1 MAGKGKGYEL
11 KVQIGGEVESSFGK
25 AFSKAEREL
34 ATLYKFSR
42 RTNQGFLDGVDRLD
56 SFANKTFAVMAKG
69 AAAASAGLAGVLTA
83 STMAGSSF
91 EAQMSTV
98 QAISQASS
106 GEMKQLKEVAAEMG
120 RTTKF
125 SATEAGQ
132 GLEYM
137 AMAGWN
143 TQEMI
148 SGLPGVM
155 HLAAAS
161 GEELGTVSDIVTDAM
176 TAFGLQADDVGMFAD
191 VLAQA
196 SSKSNTNVAMMGE
209 TFRYVAPVAGSFGYT
224 VQDTAVAIGLMANS
238 GIKASNSGTALRKI
252 LTGLGEKTELTG
264 RAFGKLTVR
273 VANTDG
279 SMRPLKDTLEDLRA
293 GFAQMT
299 ESERSANAE
308 SIAGK
313 TGMAGL
319 LAIVNASQKDFD
331 ELTHAIDNSAGAA
344 KEMSEVRL
352 DNLAGDITI
361 LKSGLEGAGIE
372 IYGGFS
378 GLLREGVQDATA
390 WLSSFTENLKEDI
403 PTIRREAKNFAK
415 AAESLFGP
423 LLDAGKWLLQHPGVI
438 EGSIKGTAAA
448 MLTFKAAK
456 GATAAVKLLGTLS
469 GMMSAWPVAAAGLI
483 IGGIVGISSAMERTA
498 KKKAVKNLAEH
509 FGNLTLSM
517 EELNEAARHIVGD
530 RLFDNIEAMES
541 SAGRADEFF
550 QSMKDSLKSIQ
561 KTEWKLSMGMEL
573 DASDAES
580 YASAVDS
587 YVTNAQDYITEKGY
601 ELNLAVEL
609 VLGDSGKEFAEDSSA
624 FYQSLLA
631 QLNPLKQDIS
641 KALEDITENGLTL
654 DKQKIVDG
662 YLAEMADITGM
673 ITDAQNAAKL
683 QMIEGQFAGAA
694 LTSESFQNFQAA
706 IAEHTEQANAAIDD
720 ATEKAL
726 ESLNV
731 QRIAWERGE
740 TDSNGE
746 RIGLSPEEFEVKKKQ
761 LFQGG
766 YEKKAQQ
773 TLDGYQVMK
782 DAIMATYG
790 EEIQPAIEAVNKK
803 ISDALAE
810 APQDAGV
817 EELITYLDQAYMGAS
832 DALESFDLSD
842 EAKGA
847 VNMLLQ
853 GMKPTTEQ
861 LQGLE
866 EQIKASGGDIA
877 VETMKGITAAFSD
890 QAALTAIT
898 GTTEDMWTVI
908 GTQVARSAQFSDM
921 AQIVADSSG
930 PQFPEGLQRG
940 IDSQKIKTEQTI
952 GQYYRQVG
960 NEIKRQFLHPFT
972 VDIKLEPVISD
983 GDIRR
988 NVGAPYRDP
997 AGKKPAH
1004 YASGGLIEKPTLSY
1018 FAEESPEMAIPIDG
1032 SRNATE
1038 LWKETGRLLGLY
1050 QENNYGV
1057 YSKAL
1062 SEAPA
1067 TSSSFQGQ
1075 TAAFPAY
1082 SPVYNLY
1089 GSADREEVEEAEQA
1103 SFERFKEW
1111 FLRFEESRRR
1121 MSF

>member
-106 GEMKQLKEVAAEMG
+106 GDMKQLKEVAAEMG

-137 AMAGWN
+137 AMAGWK
-143 TQEMI
+143 TQEMV
-148 SGLPGVM
+148 SGLPGIM
-155 HLAAAS
+155 YLAAAS

-176 TAFGLQADDVGMFAD
+176 TAFGLQADQSARFAD

-196 SSKSNTNVAMMGE
+196 SSSSNTNVAMMGA
-209 TFRYVAPVAGSFGYT
+209 TFQYVAPVAGSFGYT
-224 VQDTAVAIGLMANS
+224 IEDVATATGLMANA
-238 GIKASNSGTALRKI
+238 GIKGEKAGTAMRTMLTNLAKPTKQMRGYMNKLSLSLVDSTGKMKPFRQQLQELRQGFS
-252 LTGLGEKTELTG
+252 GLSEAE
-264 RAFGKLTVR
+264 RAEY
-273 VANTDG
+273 A
-279 SMRPLKDTLEDLRA
+279 A
-293 GFAQMT
+293 G
-299 ESERSANAE
+299 
-308 SIAGK
+308 IAGK
-313 TGMAGL
+313 EGMSGL
-319 LAIVNASQKDFD
+319 LAIVNASEADFTK
-331 ELTHAIDNSAGAA
+331 LTAAIDNSTGAA

-378 GLLREGVQDATA
+378 SLLREGVQDATA
-390 WLSSFTENLKEDI
+390 WVSSFTENLKEDI

-423 LLDAGKWLLQHPGVI
+423 LIGAGKWLLQHPGVI

-498 KKKAVKNLAEH
+498 KKKAAKNLAEH
-509 FGNLTLSM
+509 FGDLTLSM
-517 EELNEAARHIVGD
+517 EELSEAARHIVGD

-573 DASDAES
+573 DTSDAES
-580 YASAVDS
+580 YVSAVDG
-587 YVTNAQDYITEKGY
+587 YVTSAQDYIAEKGY

-609 VLGDSGKEFAEDSSA
+609 VLGDSGQGFAEDSGV

-631 QLNPLKQDIS
+631 QLDPLKQDIR

-662 YLAEMADITGM
+662 YLAEMADITSM

-694 LTSESFQNFQAA
+694 LTPETFQNLQSA
-706 IAEHTEQANAAIDD
+706 IADYTEQANQSADEAYQTIL
-720 ATEKAL
+720 T
-726 ESLNV
+726 SLNA
-731 QRIAWERGE
+731 QRIAGERGMEGGITQAEFDVKSAKAAAGYYQRKAE
-740 TDSNGE
+740 TILN
-746 RIGLSPEEFEVKKKQ
+746 
-761 LFQGG
+761 
-766 YEKKAQQ
+766 
-773 TLDGYQVMK
+773 GYQTMQ
-782 DAIMATYG
+782 DTIMATYG
-790 EEIQPAIEAVNKK
+790 SEIQPAIEAVNQK
-803 ISDALAE
+803 ISEALAE
-810 APQDAGV
+810 APQDASV
-817 EELITYLDQAYMGAS
+817 EELLTYLNQAYMGAS
-832 DALESFDLSD
+832 EALESFDLSD
-842 EAKGA
+842 EAKDA

-960 NEIKRQFLHPFT
+960 NEIKRQFLQPFT
-972 VDIKLEPVISD
+972 VDIKLDTVISD
-983 GDIRR
+983 GGIRR

-1062 SEAPA
+1062 SGASA
-1067 TSSSFQGQ
+1067 TSSGFQGQ
-1075 TAAFPAY
+1075 AAALPTY
-1082 SPVYNLY
+1082 SPVFNLY
-1089 GSADREEVEEAEQA
+1089 GSAGREEVEDAEQA

-1111 FLRFEESRRR
+1111 FLRFEESRSR

>member
-42 RTNQGFLDGVDRLD
+42 RTNQGVLDGVDRLD

-69 AAAASAGLAGVLTA
+69 AVAASAGLAGVLTA

-106 GEMKQLKEVAAEMG
+106 GDMKQLKEVAAEMG

-137 AMAGWN
+137 AMAGWK
-143 TQEMI
+143 TQEMV
-148 SGLPGVM
+148 SGLPGIM
-155 HLAAAS
+155 YLAAAS

-176 TAFGLQADDVGMFAD
+176 TAFGLQADQSAHFAD

-196 SSKSNTNVAMMGE
+196 SSSSNTNVAMMGA
-209 TFRYVAPVAGSFGYT
+209 TFQYVAPVAGSFGYT
-224 VQDTAVAIGLMANS
+224 IEDVATATGLMANA
-238 GIKASNSGTALRKI
+238 GIKGEKAGTAMRTMLTNLAKPTKQMRGYMNKLSLSLVDGTGKMKPFRQQLQELRQGFS
-252 LTGLGEKTELTG
+252 GLSEAE
-264 RAFGKLTVR
+264 RAEY
-273 VANTDG
+273 A
-279 SMRPLKDTLEDLRA
+279 A
-293 GFAQMT
+293 G
-299 ESERSANAE
+299 
-308 SIAGK
+308 IAGK
-313 TGMAGL
+313 EGMSGL
-319 LAIVNASQKDFD
+319 LAMVNASEADFTK
-331 ELTHAIDNSAGAA
+331 LTAAIDNSAGAA
-344 KEMSEVRL
+344 KKMSEVRL

-378 GLLREGVQDATA
+378 GLLREGAQDATA
-390 WLSSFTENLKEDI
+390 WVSSFTENLKEDI
-403 PTIRREAKNFAK
+403 PTIRREAKSFAK

-423 LLDAGKWLLQHPGVI
+423 LLDAGKWLLKHPGVI

-498 KKKAVKNLAEH
+498 KKKAAKNLSEH
-509 FGNLTLSM
+509 FGGLTLSM

-541 SAGRADEFF
+541 SSGRADEFF
-550 QSMKDSLKSIQ
+550 KSMKDSLKSIQ

-580 YASAVDS
+580 YVSAVDS
-587 YVTNAQDYITEKGY
+587 YVTSAQDYIAEKGY

-609 VLGDSGKEFAEDSSA
+609 VLGDSGQGFAEDSGA

-631 QLNPLKQDIS
+631 QLDPLKQDIR

-654 DKQKIVDG
+654 DKQRIVDG
-662 YLAEMADITGM
+662 YLAEMADITSM

-694 LTSESFQNFQAA
+694 LTPETFQNLQSA
-706 IAEHTEQANAAIDD
+706 IADYTEQANTAIDD
-720 ATEKAL
+720 ATKKAL
-726 ESLNV
+726 ASLNT

-740 TDSNGE
+740 TDLNGE

-773 TLDGYQVMK
+773 TLDGYQAIN
-782 DAIMATYG
+782 DTIMATYG
-790 EEIQPAIEAVNKK
+790 SEIQPAMDAINESLNASLNQIFENPNISNPEDYVKALDFAIENALNSVEL
-803 ISDALAE
+803 SPDAKNAI
-810 APQDAGV
+810 G
-817 EELITYLDQAYMGAS
+817 
-832 DALESFDLSD
+832 
-842 EAKGA
+842 
-847 VNMLLQ
+847 MLLE
-853 GMKPTTEQ
+853 GMAPTEEQ
-861 LQGLE
+861 LRG
-866 EQIKASGGDIA
+866 
-877 VETMKGITAAFSD
+877 
-890 QAALTAIT
+890 LTAQIERA
-898 GTTEDMWTVI
+898 GGEVPEAIQKAMADI
-908 GTQVARSAQFSDM
+908 GT
-921 AQIVADSSG
+921 
-930 PQFPEGLQRG
+930 
-940 IDSQKIKTEQTI
+940 I
-952 GQYYRQVG
+952 G
-960 NEIKRQFLHPFT
+960 
-972 VDIKLEPVISD
+972 
-983 GDIRR
+983 
-988 NVGAPYRDP
+988 AA
-997 AGKKPAH
+997 AGKKEDLWTIIGKQVVNSPERALLLETVQQQSGQIPQEAIKAVESMYPEAEAAARGFLESMRVQFAEGLDVTVPVNVQTLTKSDQGQTALSQFKKGVLPAH
-1004 YASGGLIEKPTLSY
+1004 AEGGIFDTPHIAE
-1018 FAEESPEMAIPIDG
+1018 FAEEGPEAAIPLDG

-1062 SEAPA
+1062 SGAPA
-1067 TSSSFQGQ
+1067 VSSSFQGQ
-1075 TAAFPAY
+1075 TAVLPTY
-1082 SPVYNLY
+1082 SPVFNLY
-1089 GSADREEVEEAEQA
+1089 GSAGREEVEEAEQA

-1111 FLRFEESRRR
+1111 FLRFEESRSR

>member
-83 STMAGSSF
+83 STMAGSGF

-125 SATEAGQ
+125 SATEAGK

-137 AMAGWN
+137 AMAGWK
-143 TQEMI
+143 TQEMV

-155 HLAAAS
+155 YLAAAS

-176 TAFGLQADDVGMFAD
+176 TAFGLQADQSARFAD

-196 SSKSNTNVAMMGE
+196 SSSSNTNVAMMGA
-209 TFRYVAPVAGSFGYT
+209 TFQYVAPVAGSFGYT
-224 VQDTAVAIGLMANS
+224 IEDVATATGLMANA
-238 GIKASNSGTALRKI
+238 GIKGEKAGTAMRTMLTNLAKPTKQMRGYMNKLSLSLVDGTGKMKPFRQQLQELRQGFS
-252 LTGLGEKTELTG
+252 GLSEAE
-264 RAFGKLTVR
+264 RAEY
-273 VANTDG
+273 A
-279 SMRPLKDTLEDLRA
+279 A
-293 GFAQMT
+293 G
-299 ESERSANAE
+299 
-308 SIAGK
+308 IAGK
-313 TGMAGL
+313 EGMSGL
-319 LAIVNASQKDFD
+319 LAMVNASEADFTK
-331 ELTHAIDNSAGAA
+331 LTAAIDNSAGAA
-344 KEMSEVRL
+344 KKMSEVRL

-403 PTIRREAKNFAK
+403 PTIRREAKSFAK

-423 LLDAGKWLLQHPGVI
+423 LLDAGKWLLKHPGVI

-498 KKKAVKNLAEH
+498 KKKAAKNLSEH
-509 FGNLTLSM
+509 FGGLTLSM

-541 SAGRADEFF
+541 SSGRADEFF
-550 QSMKDSLKSIQ
+550 KSMKDSLKSIQ

-580 YASAVDS
+580 YVSAVDS
-587 YVTNAQDYITEKGY
+587 YITSAQDYVTEKGY

-609 VLGDSGKEFAEDSSA
+609 VLGDSGQGFAEDSGA

-631 QLNPLKQDIS
+631 QLDPLKQDIS

-654 DKQKIVDG
+654 DKQNIVDG
-662 YLAEMADITGM
+662 YLAEMADITSM

-694 LTSESFQNFQAA
+694 LTPETFQNLQSA
-706 IAEHTEQANAAIDD
+706 IADYTEQANQSADEAYQTIL
-720 ATEKAL
+720 T
-726 ESLNV
+726 SLNA
-731 QRIAWERGE
+731 QRIAGERGKE
-740 TDSNGE
+740 GGITQT
-746 RIGLSPEEFEVKKKQ
+746 EFEDKSAEAAA
-761 LFQGG
+761 G
-766 YEKKAQQ
+766 YYRRKAE
-773 TLDGYQVMK
+773 TILNGYQTMQDTV
-782 DAIMATYG
+782 MATYG
-790 EEIQPAIEAVNKK
+790 SEIQPAMDAINESLNDSLNQIFENPNISNPEDYVKALDFAIENALNSVELSPDAKNAIGMLLEGMAPTEEQLRDLTSQIERAGGEVPEAIQKAMSDIGTVGAAAGEKEDLWTIIGNQVANSPERALLLETVQQQSGQIPQEAIKAVE
-803 ISDALAE
+803 SMYPEAE
-810 APQDAGV
+810 AAARGF
-817 EELITYLDQAYMGAS
+817 
-832 DALESFDLSD
+832 LESMRVQFAEGLDVTVPVNVQTITKSNQGQTALSQFK
-842 EAKGA
+842 KGA
-847 VNMLLQ
+847 L
-853 GMKPTTEQ
+853 
-861 LQGLE
+861 
-866 EQIKASGGDIA
+866 
-877 VETMKGITAAFSD
+877 
-890 QAALTAIT
+890 
-898 GTTEDMWTVI
+898 
-908 GTQVARSAQFSDM
+908 
-921 AQIVADSSG
+921 
-930 PQFPEGLQRG
+930 
-940 IDSQKIKTEQTI
+940 
-952 GQYYRQVG
+952 
-960 NEIKRQFLHPFT
+960 
-972 VDIKLEPVISD
+972 
-983 GDIRR
+983 
-988 NVGAPYRDP
+988 
-997 AGKKPAH
+997 PAH
-1004 YASGGLIEKPTLSY
+1004 AEGGIFDTPHIAE
-1018 FAEESPEMAIPIDG
+1018 FAEEGPEAAIPLDG
-1032 SRNATE
+1032 SRNAAE

-1062 SEAPA
+1062 SGAPA
-1067 TSSSFQGQ
+1067 VSSSFQGQ
-1075 TAAFPAY
+1075 TAVLPTY
-1082 SPVYNLY
+1082 SPVFNLY
-1089 GSADREEVEEAEQA
+1089 GSAGREEVEEAEQA

-1111 FLRFEESRRR
+1111 FLRFEESRSR

>member
-106 GEMKQLKEVAAEMG
+106 GDMKQLKEVAAEMG

-137 AMAGWN
+137 AMAGWK
-143 TQEMI
+143 TQEMV
-148 SGLPGVM
+148 SGLPGIM
-155 HLAAAS
+155 YLAAAS

-176 TAFGLQADDVGMFAD
+176 TAFGLQADQSAHFAD

-196 SSKSNTNVAMMGE
+196 SSSSNTNVAMMGA
-209 TFRYVAPVAGSFGYT
+209 TFQYVAPVAGSFGYT
-224 VQDTAVAIGLMANS
+224 IEDVATATGLMANA
-238 GIKASNSGTALRKI
+238 GIKGEKAGTAMRTMLTNLAKPTTQMRGYMNKLSLSLVDGTGKMKPFRQQLQELRQGFS
-252 LTGLGEKTELTG
+252 GLSEAE
-264 RAFGKLTVR
+264 RAEY
-273 VANTDG
+273 A
-279 SMRPLKDTLEDLRA
+279 A
-293 GFAQMT
+293 G
-299 ESERSANAE
+299 
-308 SIAGK
+308 IAGK
-313 TGMAGL
+313 EGMSGL
-319 LAIVNASQKDFD
+319 LAMVNASEADFTK
-331 ELTHAIDNSAGAA
+331 LTAAIDNSAGAA

-352 DNLAGDITI
+352 DNLEGDVTI

-378 GLLREGVQDATA
+378 SLLREGVQDATA
-390 WLSSFTENLKEDI
+390 WVSSFTENLKEDI

-415 AAESLFGP
+415 VAESLFGP
-423 LLDAGKWLLQHPGVI
+423 LIGAGKWLLQHPGVI

-498 KKKAVKNLAEH
+498 KKKAAKNLAEH
-509 FGNLTLSM
+509 FGGLTLSM
-517 EELNEAARHIVGD
+517 EELNEAARHLVGD

-580 YASAVDS
+580 YVNAVDS
-587 YVTNAQDYITEKGY
+587 YVTSAQDYIAEKGY

-609 VLGDSGKEFAEDSSA
+609 VLGDSGQGFAEDSGA

-631 QLNPLKQDIS
+631 QLDPLKQDIR

-662 YLAEMADITGM
+662 YLAEMADITSM

-694 LTSESFQNFQAA
+694 LTPETFQNLQSA
-706 IAEHTEQANAAIDD
+706 IADYTEQANQSADEAYQTIL
-720 ATEKAL
+720 T
-726 ESLNV
+726 SLNA
-731 QRIAWERGE
+731 QRIAGERGMEGGITQAEFDVKSAKAAAGYYQRKAE
-740 TDSNGE
+740 TILN
-746 RIGLSPEEFEVKKKQ
+746 
-761 LFQGG
+761 
-766 YEKKAQQ
+766 
-773 TLDGYQVMK
+773 GYQTMQ
-782 DAIMATYG
+782 DTIMATYG
-790 EEIQPAIEAVNKK
+790 SEIQPAIEAVNQK
-803 ISDALAE
+803 ISEALAE
-810 APQDAGV
+810 APQDASV
-817 EELITYLDQAYMGAS
+817 EELLTYLNQAYMGAS
-832 DALESFDLSD
+832 EALESFDLSD
-842 EAKGA
+842 EAKDA

-960 NEIKRQFLHPFT
+960 NEIKRQFLQPFT
-972 VDIKLEPVISD
+972 VDIKLDTVISD
-983 GDIRR
+983 GGIRR

-1062 SEAPA
+1062 SGASA
-1067 TSSSFQGQ
+1067 TSSGFQGQ
-1075 TAAFPAY
+1075 AAALPTY
-1082 SPVYNLY
+1082 SPVFNLY
-1089 GSADREEVEEAEQA
+1089 GSAGREEVEDAEQA

-1111 FLRFEESRRR
+1111 FLRFEESRSR

>member
-98 QAISQASS
+98 QTISQASS
-106 GEMKQLKEVAAEMG
+106 GDMKQLKEVAAEMG

-137 AMAGWN
+137 AMAGWK
-143 TQEMI
+143 TQEMV
-148 SGLPGVM
+148 SGLPGIM
-155 HLAAAS
+155 YLAAAS

-176 TAFGLQADDVGMFAD
+176 TAFGLQADQSAHFAD

-196 SSKSNTNVAMMGE
+196 SSSSNTNVAMMGA
-209 TFRYVAPVAGSFGYT
+209 TFQYVAPVAGSFGYT
-224 VQDTAVAIGLMANS
+224 IEDVATATGLMANA
-238 GIKASNSGTALRKI
+238 GIKGEKAGTAMRTMLTNLAKPTKQMRGYMNKLSLSLVDGTGKMKPFRQQLQELRQGFS
-252 LTGLGEKTELTG
+252 GLSEAE
-264 RAFGKLTVR
+264 RAEY
-273 VANTDG
+273 A
-279 SMRPLKDTLEDLRA
+279 A
-293 GFAQMT
+293 G
-299 ESERSANAE
+299 
-308 SIAGK
+308 IAGK
-313 TGMAGL
+313 EGMSGL
-319 LAIVNASQKDFD
+319 LAMVNASEADFTK
-331 ELTHAIDNSAGAA
+331 LTAAIDNSAGAA
-344 KEMSEVRL
+344 KKMSEVRL

-378 GLLREGVQDATA
+378 GLLREGAQDATA

-403 PTIRREAKNFAK
+403 PTIRREAKSFAK

-423 LLDAGKWLLQHPGVI
+423 LLDAGKWLLKHPGVI

-483 IGGIVGISSAMERTA
+483 IGGIVGISSVMERTA
-498 KKKAVKNLAEH
+498 KKKAAKNLSEH
-509 FGNLTLSM
+509 FGGLTLSM
-517 EELNEAARHIVGD
+517 EELNEAARHLVGD

-573 DASDAES
+573 DTSDAES

-587 YVTNAQDYITEKGY
+587 YVTSAQDYIAEKGY

-609 VLGDSGKEFAEDSSA
+609 VLGDSGQGFAEDSSA

-631 QLNPLKQDIS
+631 QMNPLKQDIS

-654 DKQKIVDG
+654 DKQKIVDD
-662 YLAEMADITGM
+662 YLAEMADITSM

-694 LTSESFQNFQAA
+694 LTPETFQNLQSA
-706 IAEHTEQANAAIDD
+706 IADYTEQANQSADEAYQTIL
-720 ATEKAL
+720 T
-726 ESLNV
+726 SLNA
-731 QRIAWERGE
+731 QRIAGERGTEGGITQAEFDEKSAEAAAGYYRRKAE
-740 TDSNGE
+740 TILN
-746 RIGLSPEEFEVKKKQ
+746 
-761 LFQGG
+761 
-766 YEKKAQQ
+766 
-773 TLDGYQVMK
+773 GYQTMQ
-782 DAIMATYG
+782 DTIMATYG
-790 EEIQPAIEAVNKK
+790 SEIQPAMDAINQK

-810 APQDAGV
+810 APQDASV
-817 EELITYLDQAYMGAS
+817 EELLTYLNQAYMGAS
-832 DALESFDLSD
+832 EALESFDLSD
-842 EAKGA
+842 GAKDA

-930 PQFPEGLQRG
+930 PQFPEGLQSG

-960 NEIKRQFLHPFT
+960 NEIKRQFLQPFT
-972 VDIKLEPVISD
+972 VDIKLDPVISD
-983 GDIRR
+983 GGIRR

-1062 SEAPA
+1062 SGASA
-1067 TSSSFQGQ
+1067 TSSGFQGQ
-1075 TAAFPAY
+1075 AAALPTY
-1082 SPVYNLY
+1082 SPVFNLY
-1089 GSADREEVEEAEQA
+1089 GSAGREEVEDAEQA

-1111 FLRFEESRRR
+1111 FLRFEESRSR

>member
-42 RTNQGFLDGVDRLD
+42 RTNQGFLEGVDRLD

-69 AAAASAGLAGVLTA
+69 AAAASAGLAGLLTA

-98 QAISQASS
+98 QAISQASFND
-106 GEMKQLKEVAAEMG
+106 MKQLKEVAAEMG

-137 AMAGWN
+137 AMAGWK
-143 TQEMI
+143 TQEMV
-148 SGLPGVM
+148 SGLPGIM
-155 HLAAAS
+155 YLAAAS

-176 TAFGLQADDVGMFAD
+176 TAFGLQADQSARFAD

-196 SSKSNTNVAMMGE
+196 SSSSNTNVAMMGA
-209 TFRYVAPVAGSFGYT
+209 TFQYVAPVAGSFGYT
-224 VQDTAVAIGLMANS
+224 IEDVATATGLMANA
-238 GIKASNSGTALRKI
+238 GIKGEKAGTAMRTMLTNLAKPTKQMRGYMNKLSLSLVDSTGKMKPFRQQLQELRQGFS
-252 LTGLGEKTELTG
+252 GLSEAE
-264 RAFGKLTVR
+264 RAEYAAGIAGKEGMSGLLAMVNASEADFTKLTV
-273 VANTDG
+273 
-279 SMRPLKDTLEDLRA
+279 
-293 GFAQMT
+293 
-299 ESERSANAE
+299 
-308 SIAGK
+308 
-313 TGMAGL
+313 
-319 LAIVNASQKDFD
+319 
-331 ELTHAIDNSAGAA
+331 AIDNSTGAA
-344 KEMSEVRL
+344 KKMSEVRL
-352 DNLAGDITI
+352 DNLGGDVTI
-361 LKSGLEGAGIE
+361 FKSGLEGAGIE

-378 GLLREGVQDATA
+378 DLLREGVQDATA
-390 WLSSFTENLKEDI
+390 WVGSFTENLKEDI

-415 AAESLFGP
+415 ATESLFGP
-423 LLDAGKWLLQHPGVI
+423 LLDAGEWLLQHPGVI
-438 EGSIKGTAAA
+438 EGSIKGIAAA

-498 KKKAVKNLAEH
+498 KKKAAKNLSEH
-509 FGNLTLSM
+509 FGDLTLSM

-541 SAGRADEFF
+541 SSGRADEFF
-550 QSMKDSLKSIQ
+550 KSMKDSLKSIQ

-573 DASDAES
+573 DTSDAES

-587 YVTNAQDYITEKGY
+587 YVTSAQDYIAEKGY

-609 VLGDSGKEFAEDSSA
+609 VLGDSGQGFAEDSSA

-631 QLNPLKQDIS
+631 QMNPLKQDIS

-654 DKQKIVDG
+654 DKQKIVDD
-662 YLAEMADITGM
+662 YLAEMADITSM

-694 LTSESFQNFQAA
+694 LTPETFQNLQSA
-706 IAEHTEQANAAIDD
+706 IADYTEQANQSADEAYQTIL
-720 ATEKAL
+720 T
-726 ESLNV
+726 SLNA
-731 QRIAWERGE
+731 QRIAGERGTEGGITQAEFDEKSAEAAAGYYRRKAE
-740 TDSNGE
+740 TILN
-746 RIGLSPEEFEVKKKQ
+746 
-761 LFQGG
+761 
-766 YEKKAQQ
+766 
-773 TLDGYQVMK
+773 GYQTMQ
-782 DAIMATYG
+782 DTIMATYG
-790 EEIQPAIEAVNKK
+790 SEIQPAMDAINQK

-810 APQDAGV
+810 APQDASV
-817 EELITYLDQAYMGAS
+817 EELLTYLNQAYAGAS
-832 DALESFDLSD
+832 EALESFDLSD
-842 EAKGA
+842 GAKDA

-930 PQFPEGLQRG
+930 PQFPEGLQSG

-960 NEIKRQFLHPFT
+960 NEIKRQFLQPFT
-972 VDIKLEPVISD
+972 VDIKLDSVISD
-983 GDIRR
+983 GGIRR

-1057 YSKAL
+1057 YSKAF
-1062 SEAPA
+1062 SGAPA
-1067 TSSSFQGQ
+1067 TSSGFQGQ
-1075 TAAFPAY
+1075 TAALPTY
-1082 SPVYNLY
+1082 SPVFNLY
-1089 GSADREEVEEAEQA
+1089 GSAGREEVEDAEQA

-1111 FLRFEESRRR
+1111 FLRFEESRSR

>member
-106 GEMKQLKEVAAEMG
+106 GDMKQLKEVAAEMG

-137 AMAGWN
+137 AMAGWK
-143 TQEMI
+143 TQEMV
-148 SGLPGVM
+148 SGLPGIM
-155 HLAAAS
+155 YLAAAS

-176 TAFGLQADDVGMFAD
+176 TAFGLQADQSAHFAD

-196 SSKSNTNVAMMGE
+196 SSSSNTNVAMMGA
-209 TFRYVAPVAGSFGYT
+209 TFQYVAPVAGSFGYT
-224 VQDTAVAIGLMANS
+224 IEDVATATGLMANA
-238 GIKASNSGTALRKI
+238 GIKGEKAGTAMRTMLTNLAKPTKQMRGYMNKLSLSLVDSTGKMKPFRQQLQELRQGFS
-252 LTGLGEKTELTG
+252 GLSEAE
-264 RAFGKLTVR
+264 RAEY
-273 VANTDG
+273 A
-279 SMRPLKDTLEDLRA
+279 A
-293 GFAQMT
+293 G
-299 ESERSANAE
+299 
-308 SIAGK
+308 IAGK
-313 TGMAGL
+313 EGMSGL
-319 LAIVNASQKDFD
+319 LAMVNASEADFTK
-331 ELTHAIDNSAGAA
+331 LTAAIDNSAGAA

-352 DNLAGDITI
+352 DNLEGDVTI
-361 LKSGLEGAGIE
+361 LKSGLEGVGIE

-378 GLLREGVQDATA
+378 SLLREGVQDATA

-415 AAESLFGP
+415 VAESLFGP
-423 LLDAGKWLLQHPGVI
+423 FLDAGKWLLKHPGVI

-498 KKKAVKNLAEH
+498 KKKAAKNLAEH
-509 FGNLTLSM
+509 FGDLTLSM
-517 EELNEAARHIVGD
+517 EELNEAARHLVGD

-541 SAGRADEFF
+541 SAGRADNFL

-561 KTEWKLSMGMEL
+561 KMEWKLSMGMEL
-573 DASDAES
+573 DTSDAES

-587 YVTNAQDYITEKGY
+587 YVTSAQDYIAEKGY

-609 VLGDSGKEFAEDSSA
+609 VLGDSGQGFAEDSSA

-631 QLNPLKQDIS
+631 QMNPLKQDIS

-654 DKQKIVDG
+654 DKQKIVDD
-662 YLAEMADITGM
+662 YLAEMADITSM

-694 LTSESFQNFQAA
+694 LTPETFQNLQSA
-706 IAEHTEQANAAIDD
+706 IADYTEQANQSADEAYQTIL
-720 ATEKAL
+720 T
-726 ESLNV
+726 SLNA
-731 QRIAWERGE
+731 QRIAGERGTEGGITQAEFDEKSAEAAAGYYRRKAE
-740 TDSNGE
+740 TILN
-746 RIGLSPEEFEVKKKQ
+746 
-761 LFQGG
+761 
-766 YEKKAQQ
+766 
-773 TLDGYQVMK
+773 GYQTMQ
-782 DAIMATYG
+782 DTIMATYG
-790 EEIQPAIEAVNKK
+790 SEIQPAMDAINQK

-810 APQDAGV
+810 APQDASV
-817 EELITYLDQAYMGAS
+817 EELLTYLNQAYAGAS
-832 DALESFDLSD
+832 EALESFDLSD
-842 EAKGA
+842 GAKDA

-930 PQFPEGLQRG
+930 PQFPEGLQSG

-960 NEIKRQFLHPFT
+960 NEIKRQFLQPFT
-972 VDIKLEPVISD
+972 VDIKLDSVISD
-983 GDIRR
+983 GGIRR

-1057 YSKAL
+1057 YSKAF
-1062 SEAPA
+1062 SGAPA
-1067 TSSSFQGQ
+1067 TSSGFQGQ
-1075 TAAFPAY
+1075 TAALPTY
-1082 SPVYNLY
+1082 SPVFNLY
-1089 GSADREEVEEAEQA
+1089 GSAGREEVEDAEQA

-1111 FLRFEESRRR
+1111 FLRFEESRSR

>member
-98 QAISQASS
+98 QAVSQASS
-106 GEMKQLKEVAAEMG
+106 GDMKQLKEVAAEMG

-137 AMAGWN
+137 AMAGWK
-143 TQEMI
+143 TQEMV
-148 SGLPGVM
+148 SGLPGIM
-155 HLAAAS
+155 YLAAAS

-176 TAFGLQADDVGMFAD
+176 TAFGLQADQSARFAD

-196 SSKSNTNVAMMGE
+196 SSSSNTNVAMMGA
-209 TFRYVAPVAGSFGYT
+209 TFQYVAPVAGSFGYT
-224 VQDTAVAIGLMANS
+224 IEDVATATGLMANA
-238 GIKASNSGTALRKI
+238 GIKGEKAGTAMRTMLTNLAKPTKQMRGYMNKLSLSLVDSTGKMKPFRQQLQELRQGFS
-252 LTGLGEKTELTG
+252 GLSEAE
-264 RAFGKLTVR
+264 RAEY
-273 VANTDG
+273 A
-279 SMRPLKDTLEDLRA
+279 A
-293 GFAQMT
+293 G
-299 ESERSANAE
+299 
-308 SIAGK
+308 IAGK
-313 TGMAGL
+313 EGMSGL
-319 LAIVNASQKDFD
+319 LAMVNASEADFTK
-331 ELTHAIDNSAGAA
+331 LTAAIDNSAGAA

-352 DNLAGDITI
+352 DNLEGDVTI

-378 GLLREGVQDATA
+378 SLLREGVQDATA
-390 WLSSFTENLKEDI
+390 WVSSFTENLKEDI

-415 AAESLFGP
+415 VAESLFGP
-423 LLDAGKWLLQHPGVI
+423 LIGAGKWLLQHPGVI

-498 KKKAVKNLAEH
+498 KKKAAKNLAEH
-509 FGNLTLSM
+509 FGDLTLSM
-517 EELNEAARHIVGD
+517 EELNEAARHLVGD

-573 DASDAES
+573 DTSDAES

-587 YVTNAQDYITEKGY
+587 YVTSAQDYIAEKGY

-609 VLGDSGKEFAEDSSA
+609 VLGDSGQGFAEDSGA

-631 QLNPLKQDIS
+631 QLDPLKQDIS

-662 YLAEMADITGM
+662 YLAEMADITSM

-694 LTSESFQNFQAA
+694 LTPETFQNLQAS
-706 IAEHTEQANAAIDD
+706 IADYTEQANQSADEAYQTIL
-720 ATEKAL
+720 T
-726 ESLNV
+726 SLNA
-731 QRIAWERGE
+731 QRIAGERGKE
-740 TDSNGE
+740 GGISQA
-746 RIGLSPEEFEVKKKQ
+746 EFEDKSAEAAA
-761 LFQGG
+761 G
-766 YEKKAQQ
+766 YYRRKAE
-773 TLDGYQVMK
+773 TILNGYQTMQ
-782 DAIMATYG
+782 DTIMATYG
-790 EEIQPAIEAVNKK
+790 SEIQPAMDAINQK

-810 APQDAGV
+810 APQDASV
-817 EELITYLDQAYMGAS
+817 EELLTYLNQAYMGAS
-832 DALESFDLSD
+832 EALESFDLSD
-842 EAKGA
+842 GAKDA

-930 PQFPEGLQRG
+930 PQFPEGLQSG

-960 NEIKRQFLHPFT
+960 NEIKRQFLQPFT
-972 VDIKLEPVISD
+972 VDIKLDPVISD
-983 GDIRR
+983 GGIRR

-1062 SEAPA
+1062 SGAPA

-1075 TAAFPAY
+1075 PPALPTY
-1082 SPVYNLY
+1082 SPVFNLY
-1089 GSADREEVEEAEQA
+1089 GGAGREEVEEAERA

-1111 FLRFEESRRR
+1111 FLRFEESRSR

>member
-56 SFANKTFAVMAKG
+56 SFANKTFAAMAKG

-83 STMAGSSF
+83 STMAGSGF

-125 SATEAGQ
+125 SATEAGK

-143 TQEMI
+143 TQEMV

-176 TAFGLQADDVGMFAD
+176 TAFGLQADEVGMFAD

-273 VANTDG
+273 AANTDG

-403 PTIRREAKNFAK
+403 PTIRREAKSFAK

-423 LLDAGKWLLQHPGVI
+423 LLDAGKWLLKHPGVI

-498 KKKAVKNLAEH
+498 KKKAAKNLSEH
-509 FGNLTLSM
+509 FGGLTLSM

-541 SAGRADEFF
+541 SSGRADEFF
-550 QSMKDSLKSIQ
+550 KSMKDSLKSMQ

-587 YVTNAQDYITEKGY
+587 YVTSAQDYIAEKGY

-609 VLGDSGKEFAEDSSA
+609 VLGDSGQGFAEDSGA

-631 QLNPLKQDIS
+631 QLDPLKQDIS

-654 DKQKIVDG
+654 DKQRIVDG
-662 YLAEMADITGM
+662 YLAEMADITSI

-694 LTSESFQNFQAA
+694 LTPETFQNLQSA
-706 IAEHTEQANAAIDD
+706 IADYTEQANQSADEAYQTIL
-720 ATEKAL
+720 T
-726 ESLNV
+726 SLNA
-731 QRIAWERGE
+731 QRIAGERGKE
-740 TDSNGE
+740 GGITQA
-746 RIGLSPEEFEVKKKQ
+746 EFEDKSAEAAA
-761 LFQGG
+761 G
-766 YEKKAQQ
+766 YYRRKAE
-773 TLDGYQVMK
+773 TILNGYQTMQDTV
-782 DAIMATYG
+782 MATYG
-790 EEIQPAIEAVNKK
+790 SEIQPAMDAINESLNDSLNQIFENPNISNPEDYVKALDFAIENALNSVELSPDAKNAIGMLFEGMAPTEEQLRGLTAQIERAGGEVPEAIQKAMSNIGTVGAAAGEKEDLWTIIGNQVANSPERALLLETVQQQSGQIPQEAIKAVE
-803 ISDALAE
+803 SMYPEAE
-810 APQDAGV
+810 AAARGF
-817 EELITYLDQAYMGAS
+817 
-832 DALESFDLSD
+832 LESMR
-842 EAKGA
+842 
-847 VNMLLQ
+847 V
-853 GMKPTTEQ
+853 
-861 LQGLE
+861 
-866 EQIKASGGDIA
+866 
-877 VETMKGITAAFSD
+877 
-890 QAALTAIT
+890 
-898 GTTEDMWTVI
+898 
-908 GTQVARSAQFSDM
+908 QF
-921 AQIVADSSG
+921 A
-930 PQFPEGLQRG
+930 EGL
-940 IDSQKIKTEQTI
+940 DVTVPVNVQTI
-952 GQYYRQVG
+952 TKSNQGQTALS
-960 NEIKRQFLHPFT
+960 QF
-972 VDIKLEPVISD
+972 
-983 GDIRR
+983 
-988 NVGAPYRDP
+988 
-997 AGKKPAH
+997 KKGVLPAH
-1004 YASGGLIEKPTLSY
+1004 AEGGIFDTPHIAE
-1018 FAEESPEMAIPIDG
+1018 FAEEGPEAAIPLDG

-1050 QENNYGV
+1050 QENNYGA

-1062 SEAPA
+1062 SGAPA

-1075 TAAFPAY
+1075 PPALPTY
-1082 SPVYNLY
+1082 SPVFNLY
-1089 GSADREEVEEAEQA
+1089 GSAGREEVEEAEQA

-1111 FLRFEESRRR
+1111 FLRFEESRSR

>member
-83 STMAGSSF
+83 STMAGSGF

-125 SATEAGQ
+125 SATEAGE

-143 TQEMI
+143 TQEMV

-176 TAFGLQADDVGMFAD
+176 TAFGLQADEVGMFAD

-273 VANTDG
+273 AANTDG

-378 GLLREGVQDATA
+378 GLLREGVQDTTA

-403 PTIRREAKNFAK
+403 PTIRREAKSFAK

-423 LLDAGKWLLQHPGVI
+423 LLDAGKWLLKHPGVI

-498 KKKAVKNLAEH
+498 KKKAAKNLSEH
-509 FGNLTLSM
+509 FGGLTLSM

-541 SAGRADEFF
+541 SSGRADEFF
-550 QSMKDSLKSIQ
+550 KSMKDSLKSIQ

-580 YASAVDS
+580 YVSAVDS
-587 YVTNAQDYITEKGY
+587 YITSAQDYVTEKGY

-609 VLGDSGKEFAEDSSA
+609 VLGDSGQGFAEDSGA

-631 QLNPLKQDIS
+631 QLDPLKQDIS

-654 DKQKIVDG
+654 DKQNIVDS
-662 YLAEMADITGM
+662 YLAEMADITSM

-694 LTSESFQNFQAA
+694 LTPETFQNLQSA
-706 IAEHTEQANAAIDD
+706 IADYTEQANQSADEAYQTIL
-720 ATEKAL
+720 T
-726 ESLNV
+726 SLNA
-731 QRIAWERGE
+731 QRIAGERGKE
-740 TDSNGE
+740 GGITQA
-746 RIGLSPEEFEVKKKQ
+746 EFEDKSAKAAA
-761 LFQGG
+761 G
-766 YEKKAQQ
+766 YYRRKAE
-773 TLDGYQVMK
+773 TILNGYQTMQDTV
-782 DAIMATYG
+782 MATYG
-790 EEIQPAIEAVNKK
+790 SEIQPAMDAINESLNDSLNQIFENPNISNPEDYVKALDFAIENALNSVELSPDAKNAIGMLFEGMAPTEEQLRGLTAQIERAGGEVPEAIQKAMSDIGTVGAAVGEKEDLWTIIGNQVAN
-803 ISDALAE
+803 SPERALLLETVQQQSGQIPQEAIKAVESMYPEAE
-810 APQDAGV
+810 AAARGF
-817 EELITYLDQAYMGAS
+817 
-832 DALESFDLSD
+832 LESMR
-842 EAKGA
+842 
-847 VNMLLQ
+847 V
-853 GMKPTTEQ
+853 
-861 LQGLE
+861 
-866 EQIKASGGDIA
+866 
-877 VETMKGITAAFSD
+877 
-890 QAALTAIT
+890 
-898 GTTEDMWTVI
+898 
-908 GTQVARSAQFSDM
+908 QF
-921 AQIVADSSG
+921 A
-930 PQFPEGLQRG
+930 EGL
-940 IDSQKIKTEQTI
+940 DVTVPVNVQTI
-952 GQYYRQVG
+952 TKSNQGQTALS
-960 NEIKRQFLHPFT
+960 QF
-972 VDIKLEPVISD
+972 
-983 GDIRR
+983 
-988 NVGAPYRDP
+988 
-997 AGKKPAH
+997 KKGVLPAH
-1004 YASGGLIEKPTLSY
+1004 AEGGIFDTPHIAE
-1018 FAEESPEMAIPIDG
+1018 FAEEGPEAAIPLDG

-1050 QENNYGV
+1050 QENNYGA

-1062 SEAPA
+1062 SGAPA
-1067 TSSSFQGQ
+1067 VSSSFQGQ
-1075 TAAFPAY
+1075 PPALPTY
-1082 SPVYNLY
+1082 SPVFNLH
-1089 GSADREEVEEAEQA
+1089 GSAGREEVEEAEQA

-1111 FLRFEESRRR
+1111 FLRFEESRSR

>member
-56 SFANKTFAVMAKG
+56 SFANKTFAAMAKG

-83 STMAGSSF
+83 STMAGSGF

-125 SATEAGQ
+125 SATEAGK

-143 TQEMI
+143 TQEMV

-176 TAFGLQADDVGMFAD
+176 TAFGLQADEVGMFAD

-273 VANTDG
+273 AANTDG

-352 DNLAGDITI
+352 DNLAGDLTI

-403 PTIRREAKNFAK
+403 PTIRREAKSFAK

-423 LLDAGKWLLQHPGVI
+423 LLDAGKWLLKHPGVI

-498 KKKAVKNLAEH
+498 KKKAAKNLSEH
-509 FGNLTLSM
+509 FGGLTLSM

-541 SAGRADEFF
+541 SSGRADEFF
-550 QSMKDSLKSIQ
+550 KSMKDSLKSMQ

-587 YVTNAQDYITEKGY
+587 YVTSAQDYIAEKGY

-609 VLGDSGKEFAEDSSA
+609 VLGDSGQGFAEDSGA

-631 QLNPLKQDIS
+631 QLDPLKQDIS

-654 DKQKIVDG
+654 DKQRIVDG
-662 YLAEMADITGM
+662 YLAEMADITSI

-694 LTSESFQNFQAA
+694 LTPETFQNLQSA
-706 IAEHTEQANAAIDD
+706 IADYTEQANQSADEAYQTIL
-720 ATEKAL
+720 T
-726 ESLNV
+726 SLNA
-731 QRIAWERGE
+731 QRIAGERGKE
-740 TDSNGE
+740 GGITQA
-746 RIGLSPEEFEVKKKQ
+746 EFEDKSAEAAA
-761 LFQGG
+761 G
-766 YEKKAQQ
+766 YYRRKAE
-773 TLDGYQVMK
+773 TILNGYQTMQDTV
-782 DAIMATYG
+782 MATYG
-790 EEIQPAIEAVNKK
+790 SEIQPAMDAINESLNDSLNQIFENPNISNPEDYVKALDFAIENALNSVELSPDAKNAIGMLFEGMAPTEEQLRGLTAQIERAGGEVPEAIQKAMSNIGTVGAAAGEKEDLWTIIGNQVANSPERALLLETVQQQSGQIPQEAIKAVE
-803 ISDALAE
+803 SMYPEAE
-810 APQDAGV
+810 AAARGF
-817 EELITYLDQAYMGAS
+817 
-832 DALESFDLSD
+832 LESMR
-842 EAKGA
+842 
-847 VNMLLQ
+847 V
-853 GMKPTTEQ
+853 
-861 LQGLE
+861 
-866 EQIKASGGDIA
+866 
-877 VETMKGITAAFSD
+877 
-890 QAALTAIT
+890 
-898 GTTEDMWTVI
+898 
-908 GTQVARSAQFSDM
+908 QF
-921 AQIVADSSG
+921 A
-930 PQFPEGLQRG
+930 EGL
-940 IDSQKIKTEQTI
+940 DVTVPVNVQTI
-952 GQYYRQVG
+952 TKSNQGQTALS
-960 NEIKRQFLHPFT
+960 QF
-972 VDIKLEPVISD
+972 
-983 GDIRR
+983 
-988 NVGAPYRDP
+988 
-997 AGKKPAH
+997 KKGVLPAH
-1004 YASGGLIEKPTLSY
+1004 AEGGIFDTPHIAE
-1018 FAEESPEMAIPIDG
+1018 FAEEGPEAAIPLDG

-1050 QENNYGV
+1050 QENNYGA

-1062 SEAPA
+1062 SGAPA

-1075 TAAFPAY
+1075 PPALPTY
-1082 SPVYNLY
+1082 SPVFNLY
-1089 GSADREEVEEAEQA
+1089 GSAGREEVEEAEQA

-1111 FLRFEESRRR
+1111 FLRFEESRSR

>member
-106 GEMKQLKEVAAEMG
+106 GDMKQLKEVAAEMG

-137 AMAGWN
+137 AMAGWK
-143 TQEMI
+143 TQEMV
-148 SGLPGVM
+148 SGLPGIM
-155 HLAAAS
+155 YLAAAS

-176 TAFGLQADDVGMFAD
+176 TAFGLQADQSAHFAD

-196 SSKSNTNVAMMGE
+196 SSSSNTNVAMMGA
-209 TFRYVAPVAGSFGYT
+209 TFQYVAPVAGSFGYT
-224 VQDTAVAIGLMANS
+224 IEDVATATGLMANA
-238 GIKASNSGTALRKI
+238 GIKGEKAGTAMRTMLTNLAKPTKQMRGYMNKLSLSLVDSTGKMKPFRQQLQELRQGFS
-252 LTGLGEKTELTG
+252 GLSEAE
-264 RAFGKLTVR
+264 RAEY
-273 VANTDG
+273 A
-279 SMRPLKDTLEDLRA
+279 A
-293 GFAQMT
+293 G
-299 ESERSANAE
+299 
-308 SIAGK
+308 IAGK
-313 TGMAGL
+313 EGMSGL
-319 LAIVNASQKDFD
+319 LAMVNASEADFTK
-331 ELTHAIDNSAGAA
+331 LTAAIDNSAGAA

-352 DNLAGDITI
+352 DNLEGDVTI
-361 LKSGLEGAGIE
+361 LKSGLEGVGIE

-378 GLLREGVQDATA
+378 SLLREGVQDATA

-415 AAESLFGP
+415 VAESLFGP
-423 LLDAGKWLLQHPGVI
+423 FLDAGKWLLKHPGVI

-498 KKKAVKNLAEH
+498 KKKAAKNLAEH
-509 FGNLTLSM
+509 FGDLTLSM
-517 EELNEAARHIVGD
+517 EELNEAARHLVGD

-541 SAGRADEFF
+541 SAGRADNFF

-561 KTEWKLSMGMEL
+561 KMEWKLSMGMEL
-573 DASDAES
+573 DTSDAES

-587 YVTNAQDYITEKGY
+587 YVTSAQDYIAEKGY

-609 VLGDSGKEFAEDSSA
+609 VLGDSGQGFAEDSSA

-631 QLNPLKQDIS
+631 QMNPLKQDIS

-654 DKQKIVDG
+654 DKQKIVDD
-662 YLAEMADITGM
+662 YLAEMADITSM

-694 LTSESFQNFQAA
+694 LTPETFQNLQSA
-706 IAEHTEQANAAIDD
+706 IADYTEQANQSADEAYQTIL
-720 ATEKAL
+720 T
-726 ESLNV
+726 SLNA
-731 QRIAWERGE
+731 QRIAGERGTEGGITQAEFDEKSAEAAAGYYRRKAE
-740 TDSNGE
+740 TILN
-746 RIGLSPEEFEVKKKQ
+746 
-761 LFQGG
+761 
-766 YEKKAQQ
+766 
-773 TLDGYQVMK
+773 GYQTMQ
-782 DAIMATYG
+782 DTIMATYG
-790 EEIQPAIEAVNKK
+790 SEIQPAMDAINQK

-810 APQDAGV
+810 APQDASV
-817 EELITYLDQAYMGAS
+817 EELLTYLNQAYAGAS
-832 DALESFDLSD
+832 EALESFDLSD
-842 EAKGA
+842 GAKDA

-866 EQIKASGGDIA
+866 EQIKASGGDIV

-930 PQFPEGLQRG
+930 PQFPEGLQSG

-960 NEIKRQFLHPFT
+960 NEIKRQFLQPFT
-972 VDIKLEPVISD
+972 VDIKLDSVISD
-983 GDIRR
+983 GGIRR

-1057 YSKAL
+1057 YSKAF
-1062 SEAPA
+1062 SGAPA
-1067 TSSSFQGQ
+1067 TSSGFQGQ
-1075 TAAFPAY
+1075 TAALPTY
-1082 SPVYNLY
+1082 SPVFNLY
-1089 GSADREEVEEAEQA
+1089 GSAGREEVEDAEQA

-1111 FLRFEESRRR
+1111 FLRFEESRSR

>member
-106 GEMKQLKEVAAEMG
+106 GDMKQLKEVAAEMG

-137 AMAGWN
+137 AMAGWK
-143 TQEMI
+143 TQEMV
-148 SGLPGVM
+148 SGLPGIM
-155 HLAAAS
+155 YLAAAS

-176 TAFGLQADDVGMFAD
+176 TAFGLQADQSAHFAD

-196 SSKSNTNVAMMGE
+196 SSSSNTNVAMMGA
-209 TFRYVAPVAGSFGYT
+209 TFQYVAPVAGSFGYT
-224 VQDTAVAIGLMANS
+224 IEDVATATGLMANA
-238 GIKASNSGTALRKI
+238 GIKGEKAGTAMRTMLTNLAKPTKQMRGYMNKLSLSLVDSTGKMKPFRQQLQELRQGFS
-252 LTGLGEKTELTG
+252 GLSEAE
-264 RAFGKLTVR
+264 RAEY
-273 VANTDG
+273 A
-279 SMRPLKDTLEDLRA
+279 A
-293 GFAQMT
+293 G
-299 ESERSANAE
+299 
-308 SIAGK
+308 IAGK
-313 TGMAGL
+313 EGMSGL
-319 LAIVNASQKDFD
+319 LAMVNASEADFTK
-331 ELTHAIDNSAGAA
+331 LTAAIDNSAGAA

-352 DNLAGDITI
+352 DNLEGDVTI
-361 LKSGLEGAGIE
+361 LKSGLEGVGIE

-378 GLLREGVQDATA
+378 SLLREGVQDATA

-415 AAESLFGP
+415 VAESLFGP
-423 LLDAGKWLLQHPGVI
+423 FLDAGKWLLKHPGVI

-498 KKKAVKNLAEH
+498 KKKAAKNLAEH
-509 FGNLTLSM
+509 FGDLTLSM
-517 EELNEAARHIVGD
+517 EELNEAARHLVGD

-541 SAGRADEFF
+541 SAGRADNFF

-561 KTEWKLSMGMEL
+561 KMEWKLSMGMEL
-573 DASDAES
+573 DTSDAES

-587 YVTNAQDYITEKGY
+587 YVTSAQDYIAEKGY

-609 VLGDSGKEFAEDSSA
+609 VLGDSGQGFAEDSSA

-631 QLNPLKQDIS
+631 QMNPLKQDIS

-654 DKQKIVDG
+654 DKQKIVDD
-662 YLAEMADITGM
+662 YLAEMADITSM

-694 LTSESFQNFQAA
+694 LTPETFQNLQSA
-706 IAEHTEQANAAIDD
+706 IADYTEQANQSADEAYQTIL
-720 ATEKAL
+720 T
-726 ESLNV
+726 SLNA
-731 QRIAWERGE
+731 QRIAGERGTEGGITQAEFDEKSAEAAAGYYRRKAE
-740 TDSNGE
+740 TILN
-746 RIGLSPEEFEVKKKQ
+746 
-761 LFQGG
+761 
-766 YEKKAQQ
+766 
-773 TLDGYQVMK
+773 GYQTMQ
-782 DAIMATYG
+782 DTIMATYG
-790 EEIQPAIEAVNKK
+790 SEIQPAMDAINQK

-810 APQDAGV
+810 APQDASV
-817 EELITYLDQAYMGAS
+817 EELLTYLNQAYAGAS
-832 DALESFDLSD
+832 EALESFDLSD
-842 EAKGA
+842 GAKDA

-877 VETMKGITAAFSD
+877 VETMKGITAVFSD

-930 PQFPEGLQRG
+930 PQFPEGLQSG

-960 NEIKRQFLHPFT
+960 NEIKRQFLQPFT
-972 VDIKLEPVISD
+972 VDIKLDSVISD
-983 GDIRR
+983 GGIRR

-1057 YSKAL
+1057 YSKAF
-1062 SEAPA
+1062 SGAPA
-1067 TSSSFQGQ
+1067 TSSGFQGQ
-1075 TAAFPAY
+1075 TAALPTY
-1082 SPVYNLY
+1082 SPVFNLY
-1089 GSADREEVEEAEQA
+1089 GSAGREEVEDAEQA

-1111 FLRFEESRRR
+1111 FLRFEESRSR

>member
-106 GEMKQLKEVAAEMG
+106 GDMKQLKEVAAEMG

-137 AMAGWN
+137 AMAGWK
-143 TQEMI
+143 TQEMV
-148 SGLPGVM
+148 SGLPGIM
-155 HLAAAS
+155 YLAAAS

-176 TAFGLQADDVGMFAD
+176 TAFGLQADQSAHFAD

-196 SSKSNTNVAMMGE
+196 SSSSNTNVAMMGA
-209 TFRYVAPVAGSFGYT
+209 TFQYVAPVAGSFGYT
-224 VQDTAVAIGLMANS
+224 IEDVATATGLMANA
-238 GIKASNSGTALRKI
+238 GIKGEKAGTAMRTMLTNLAKPTKQMRGYMNKLSLSLVDSTGKMKPFRQQLQELRQGFS
-252 LTGLGEKTELTG
+252 GLSEAE
-264 RAFGKLTVR
+264 RAEY
-273 VANTDG
+273 A
-279 SMRPLKDTLEDLRA
+279 A
-293 GFAQMT
+293 G
-299 ESERSANAE
+299 
-308 SIAGK
+308 IAGK
-313 TGMAGL
+313 EGMSGL
-319 LAIVNASQKDFD
+319 LAMVNASEADFTK
-331 ELTHAIDNSAGAA
+331 LTAAIDNSAGAA

-352 DNLAGDITI
+352 DNLEGDVTI
-361 LKSGLEGAGIE
+361 LKSGLEGVGIE

-378 GLLREGVQDATA
+378 SLLREGVQDATA

-415 AAESLFGP
+415 VAESLFGP
-423 LLDAGKWLLQHPGVI
+423 FLDAGKWLLKHPGVI

-498 KKKAVKNLAEH
+498 KKKAAKNLAEH
-509 FGNLTLSM
+509 FGDLTLSM
-517 EELNEAARHIVGD
+517 EELNEAARHLVGD

-541 SAGRADEFF
+541 SAGRADNFF

-561 KTEWKLSMGMEL
+561 KMEWKLSMGMEL
-573 DASDAES
+573 DTSDAES

-587 YVTNAQDYITEKGY
+587 YVTSAQDYIAEKGY

-609 VLGDSGKEFAEDSSA
+609 VLGDSGQGFAEDSSA

-631 QLNPLKQDIS
+631 QMNPLKQDIS

-654 DKQKIVDG
+654 DKQKIVDD
-662 YLAEMADITGM
+662 YLAEMADITSM

-694 LTSESFQNFQAA
+694 LTPETFQNLQSA
-706 IAEHTEQANAAIDD
+706 IADYTEQANQSADEAYQTIL
-720 ATEKAL
+720 T
-726 ESLNV
+726 SLNA
-731 QRIAWERGE
+731 QRIAGERGTEGGITQAEFDEKSAEAAAGYYRRKAE
-740 TDSNGE
+740 TILN
-746 RIGLSPEEFEVKKKQ
+746 
-761 LFQGG
+761 
-766 YEKKAQQ
+766 
-773 TLDGYQVMK
+773 GYQTMQ
-782 DAIMATYG
+782 DTIMATYG
-790 EEIQPAIEAVNKK
+790 SEIQPAMDAINQK

-810 APQDAGV
+810 APQDASV
-817 EELITYLDQAYMGAS
+817 EELLTYLNQAYAGAS
-832 DALESFDLSD
+832 EALESFDLSD
-842 EAKGA
+842 GAKDA

-908 GTQVARSAQFSDM
+908 GTQVARSAQLSDM

-930 PQFPEGLQRG
+930 PQFPEGLQSG

-960 NEIKRQFLHPFT
+960 NEIKRQFLQPFT
-972 VDIKLEPVISD
+972 VDIKLDSVISD
-983 GDIRR
+983 GGIRR

-1057 YSKAL
+1057 YSKAF
-1062 SEAPA
+1062 SGAPA
-1067 TSSSFQGQ
+1067 TSSGFQGQ
-1075 TAAFPAY
+1075 TAALPTY
-1082 SPVYNLY
+1082 SPVFNLY
-1089 GSADREEVEEAEQA
+1089 GSAGREEVEDAEQA

-1111 FLRFEESRRR
+1111 FLRFEESRSR

>member
-106 GEMKQLKEVAAEMG
+106 GDMKQLKEVAAEMG

-137 AMAGWN
+137 AMAGWK
-143 TQEMI
+143 TQEMV
-148 SGLPGVM
+148 SGLPGIM
-155 HLAAAS
+155 YLAAAS

-176 TAFGLQADDVGMFAD
+176 TAFGLQADQSAHFAD

-196 SSKSNTNVAMMGE
+196 SSSSNTNVAMMGA
-209 TFRYVAPVAGSFGYT
+209 TFQYVAPVAGSFGYT
-224 VQDTAVAIGLMANS
+224 IEDVATATGLMANA
-238 GIKASNSGTALRKI
+238 GIKGEKAGTAMRTMLTNLAKPTKQMRGYMNKLSLSLVDSTGKMKPFRQQLQELRQGFS
-252 LTGLGEKTELTG
+252 GLSEAE
-264 RAFGKLTVR
+264 RAEY
-273 VANTDG
+273 A
-279 SMRPLKDTLEDLRA
+279 A
-293 GFAQMT
+293 G
-299 ESERSANAE
+299 
-308 SIAGK
+308 IAGK
-313 TGMAGL
+313 EGMSGL
-319 LAIVNASQKDFD
+319 LAMVNASEADFTK
-331 ELTHAIDNSAGAA
+331 LTAAIDNSAGAA

-352 DNLAGDITI
+352 DNLEGDVTI
-361 LKSGLEGAGIE
+361 LKSGLEGVGIE

-378 GLLREGVQDATA
+378 SLLREGVQDATA

-415 AAESLFGP
+415 VAESLFGP
-423 LLDAGKWLLQHPGVI
+423 FLDAGKWLLKHPGVI

-498 KKKAVKNLAEH
+498 KKKAAKNLAEH
-509 FGNLTLSM
+509 FGDLTLSM
-517 EELNEAARHIVGD
+517 EELNEAARHLVGD
-530 RLFDNIEAMES
+530 RLFDN
-541 SAGRADEFF
+541 SAGRADNFF

-561 KTEWKLSMGMEL
+561 KMEWKLSMGMEL
-573 DASDAES
+573 DTSDAES

-587 YVTNAQDYITEKGY
+587 YVTSAQDYIAEKGY

-609 VLGDSGKEFAEDSSA
+609 VLGDSGQGFAEDSSA

-631 QLNPLKQDIS
+631 QMNPLKQDIS

-654 DKQKIVDG
+654 DKQKIVDD
-662 YLAEMADITGM
+662 YLAEMADITSM

-694 LTSESFQNFQAA
+694 LTPETFQNLQSA
-706 IAEHTEQANAAIDD
+706 IADYTEQANQSADEAYQTIL
-720 ATEKAL
+720 T
-726 ESLNV
+726 SLNA
-731 QRIAWERGE
+731 QRIAGERGTEGGITQAEFDEKSAEAAAGYYRRKAE
-740 TDSNGE
+740 TILN
-746 RIGLSPEEFEVKKKQ
+746 
-761 LFQGG
+761 
-766 YEKKAQQ
+766 
-773 TLDGYQVMK
+773 GYQTMQ
-782 DAIMATYG
+782 DTIMATYG
-790 EEIQPAIEAVNKK
+790 SEIQPAMDAINQK

-810 APQDAGV
+810 APQDASV
-817 EELITYLDQAYMGAS
+817 EELLTYLNQAYAGAS
-832 DALESFDLSD
+832 EALESFDLSD
-842 EAKGA
+842 GAKDA

-930 PQFPEGLQRG
+930 PQFPEGLQSG

-960 NEIKRQFLHPFT
+960 NEIKRQFLQPFT
-972 VDIKLEPVISD
+972 VDIKLDSVISD
-983 GDIRR
+983 GGIRR

-1057 YSKAL
+1057 YSKAF
-1062 SEAPA
+1062 SGAPA
-1067 TSSSFQGQ
+1067 TSSGFQGQ
-1075 TAAFPAY
+1075 TAALPTY
-1082 SPVYNLY
+1082 SPVFNLY
-1089 GSADREEVEEAEQA
+1089 GSAGREEVEDAEQA

-1111 FLRFEESRRR
+1111 FLRFEESRSR

>member
-83 STMAGSSF
+83 STMAGSGF

-125 SATEAGQ
+125 SATEAGK

-137 AMAGWN
+137 AMAGWK
-143 TQEMI
+143 TQEMV

-155 HLAAAS
+155 YLAAAS

-176 TAFGLQADDVGMFAD
+176 TAFGLQADQSARFAD

-196 SSKSNTNVAMMGE
+196 SSSSNTNVAMMGA
-209 TFRYVAPVAGSFGYT
+209 TFQYVAPVAGSFGYT
-224 VQDTAVAIGLMANS
+224 IEDVATATGLMANA
-238 GIKASNSGTALRKI
+238 GIKGEKAGTAMRTMLTNLAKPTKQMRGYMNKLSLSLVDGTGKMKPFRQQLQELRQGFS
-252 LTGLGEKTELTG
+252 GLSEAE
-264 RAFGKLTVR
+264 RAEY
-273 VANTDG
+273 A
-279 SMRPLKDTLEDLRA
+279 A
-293 GFAQMT
+293 G
-299 ESERSANAE
+299 
-308 SIAGK
+308 IAGK
-313 TGMAGL
+313 EGMSGL
-319 LAIVNASQKDFD
+319 LAMVNASEADFTK
-331 ELTHAIDNSAGAA
+331 LTAAIDNSAGAA
-344 KEMSEVRL
+344 KKMSEVRL

-403 PTIRREAKNFAK
+403 PTIRREAKSFAK

-423 LLDAGKWLLQHPGVI
+423 LLDAGKWLLKHPGVI

-498 KKKAVKNLAEH
+498 KKKAAKNLSEH
-509 FGNLTLSM
+509 FGGLTLSM

-541 SAGRADEFF
+541 SSGRADEFF
-550 QSMKDSLKSIQ
+550 KSMKDSLKSIQ

-580 YASAVDS
+580 YVSDVDS
-587 YVTNAQDYITEKGY
+587 YVTSAQDYIAEKGY

-609 VLGDSGKEFAEDSSA
+609 VLGDSGQGFAEDSGA

-631 QLNPLKQDIS
+631 QLDPLKQDIS

-654 DKQKIVDG
+654 DKQNIVDG
-662 YLAEMADITGM
+662 YLAEMADITSM

-694 LTSESFQNFQAA
+694 LTPETFQNLQSA
-706 IAEHTEQANAAIDD
+706 IADYTEQANQSADEAYQTIL
-720 ATEKAL
+720 T
-726 ESLNV
+726 SLNA
-731 QRIAWERGE
+731 QRIAGERGKE
-740 TDSNGE
+740 GGITQT
-746 RIGLSPEEFEVKKKQ
+746 EFEDKSAEAAA
-761 LFQGG
+761 G
-766 YEKKAQQ
+766 YYRRKAE
-773 TLDGYQVMK
+773 TILNGYQTMQDTV
-782 DAIMATYG
+782 MATYG
-790 EEIQPAIEAVNKK
+790 SEIQPAMDAINESLNDSLNQIFENPNISNPEDYVKALDFAIENALNSVELSPDAKNAIGMLLEGMAPTEEQLRDLTSQIERAGGEVPEAIQKAMSDIGTVGAAAGEKEDLWTIIGNQVANSPERALLLETVQQQSGQIPQEAIKAVE
-803 ISDALAE
+803 SMYPEAE
-810 APQDAGV
+810 AAARGF
-817 EELITYLDQAYMGAS
+817 
-832 DALESFDLSD
+832 LESMRVQFAEGLDVTVPVNVQTITKSNQGQTALSQFK
-842 EAKGA
+842 KGA
-847 VNMLLQ
+847 L
-853 GMKPTTEQ
+853 
-861 LQGLE
+861 
-866 EQIKASGGDIA
+866 
-877 VETMKGITAAFSD
+877 
-890 QAALTAIT
+890 
-898 GTTEDMWTVI
+898 
-908 GTQVARSAQFSDM
+908 
-921 AQIVADSSG
+921 
-930 PQFPEGLQRG
+930 
-940 IDSQKIKTEQTI
+940 
-952 GQYYRQVG
+952 
-960 NEIKRQFLHPFT
+960 
-972 VDIKLEPVISD
+972 
-983 GDIRR
+983 
-988 NVGAPYRDP
+988 
-997 AGKKPAH
+997 PAH
-1004 YASGGLIEKPTLSY
+1004 AEGGIFDTPHIAE
-1018 FAEESPEMAIPIDG
+1018 FAEEGPEAAIPLDG
-1032 SRNATE
+1032 SRNAAE

-1062 SEAPA
+1062 SGAPA
-1067 TSSSFQGQ
+1067 VSSSFQGQ
-1075 TAAFPAY
+1075 TAVLPTY
-1082 SPVYNLY
+1082 SPVFNLY
-1089 GSADREEVEEAEQA
+1089 GSAGREEVEEAEQA

-1111 FLRFEESRRR
+1111 FLRFEESRSR

>member
-11 KVQIGGEVESSFGK
+11 KVRIGGEVEGSFGK

-42 RTNQGFLDGVDRLD
+42 RTNQGFLEGVDRLD

-83 STMAGSSF
+83 STMAGSGF

-137 AMAGWN
+137 AMAGWK
-143 TQEMI
+143 TQEMV
-148 SGLPGVM
+148 SGLPGIM
-155 HLAAAS
+155 YLAAAS

-176 TAFGLQADDVGMFAD
+176 TAFGLQADQSARFAD

-196 SSKSNTNVAMMGE
+196 SSSSNTNVAMMGA
-209 TFRYVAPVAGSFGYT
+209 TFQYVAPVAGSFGYT
-224 VQDTAVAIGLMANS
+224 IEDVATATGLMANA
-238 GIKASNSGTALRKI
+238 GIKGEKAGTAMRTMLTNLAKPTKQMRGYMNKLSLSLVDGTGKMKPFRQQLQELRQGFS
-252 LTGLGEKTELTG
+252 GLSEAE
-264 RAFGKLTVR
+264 RAEY
-273 VANTDG
+273 A
-279 SMRPLKDTLEDLRA
+279 A
-293 GFAQMT
+293 G
-299 ESERSANAE
+299 
-308 SIAGK
+308 IAGK
-313 TGMAGL
+313 EGMSGL
-319 LAIVNASQKDFD
+319 LAMVNASEADFTK
-331 ELTHAIDNSAGAA
+331 LTAAIDNSAGAA
-344 KEMSEVRL
+344 KKMSEVRL
-352 DNLAGDITI
+352 DNLEGDITI

-378 GLLREGVQDATA
+378 SLLRKGVQDATA
-390 WLSSFTENLKEDI
+390 WVSSFTENLKEDI

-415 AAESLFGP
+415 ATESLFGP
-423 LLDAGKWLLQHPGVI
+423 LLDAGEWLLQHPGVI
-438 EGSIKGTAAA
+438 EGSIKGIAAA

-498 KKKAVKNLAEH
+498 KKKAAKNLSEH
-509 FGNLTLSM
+509 FGDLTLSM
-517 EELNEAARHIVGD
+517 EELSEAARHIVGD

-541 SAGRADEFF
+541 SSGRADEFF
-550 QSMKDSLKSIQ
+550 KSMKDSLKSIQ

-580 YASAVDS
+580 YVSDVDS
-587 YVTNAQDYITEKGY
+587 YVTSAQDYIAEKGY

-609 VLGDSGKEFAEDSSA
+609 VLGDSGQGFAEDSGA

-631 QLNPLKQDIS
+631 QLDPLKQDIS

-662 YLAEMADITGM
+662 YLAEMADITSM

-683 QMIEGQFAGAA
+683 QMIEGQFAGVA
-694 LTSESFQNFQAA
+694 LTPETFQNLQSA
-706 IAEHTEQANAAIDD
+706 IADYTEQANQSADEAYQTIL
-720 ATEKAL
+720 T
-726 ESLNV
+726 SLNA
-731 QRIAWERGE
+731 QRIAGERGMEGGITQAEFDEKSTEAAAGYYRRKAE
-740 TDSNGE
+740 TILN
-746 RIGLSPEEFEVKKKQ
+746 
-761 LFQGG
+761 
-766 YEKKAQQ
+766 
-773 TLDGYQVMK
+773 GYQTMQ
-782 DAIMATYG
+782 DTIMATYG
-790 EEIQPAIEAVNKK
+790 SEIQPAMDAINQK

-810 APQDAGV
+810 APKDASI
-817 EELITYLDQAYMGAS
+817 EELLTHLNEAYAGAAE
-832 DALESFDLSD
+832 ALESFDLSD
-842 EAKGA
+842 EAKDA

-861 LQGLE
+861 LQCLE
-866 EQIKASGGDIA
+866 EQLKASGGDIA

-908 GTQVARSAQFSDM
+908 GTQMARSAQFSDM
-921 AQIVADSSG
+921 AQIVANSSG

-940 IDSQKIKTEQTI
+940 VDSQKIKTEQTI

-960 NEIKRQFLHPFT
+960 DEIKRQFLQPFT
-972 VDIKLEPVISD
+972 VDIKLDPVISD
-983 GDIRR
+983 GGIRR

-997 AGKKPAH
+997 AGKKPEH

-1062 SEAPA
+1062 SGAPA

-1075 TAAFPAY
+1075 TAALPTY
-1082 SPVYNLY
+1082 SPVFNLY

-1111 FLRFEESRRR
+1111 FLRFEESRSR

>member
-83 STMAGSSF
+83 STMAGSGF

-125 SATEAGQ
+125 SATEAGK

-137 AMAGWN
+137 AMAGWK
-143 TQEMI
+143 TQEMV

-155 HLAAAS
+155 YLAAAS

-176 TAFGLQADDVGMFAD
+176 TAFGLQADQSARFAD

-196 SSKSNTNVAMMGE
+196 SSSSNTNVAMMGA
-209 TFRYVAPVAGSFGYT
+209 TFQYVAPVAGSFGYT
-224 VQDTAVAIGLMANS
+224 IEDVATATGLMANA
-238 GIKASNSGTALRKI
+238 GIKGEKAGTAMRTMLTNLAKPTKQMRGYMNKLSLSLVDGTGKMKPFRQQLQELRQGFS
-252 LTGLGEKTELTG
+252 GLSEAE
-264 RAFGKLTVR
+264 RAEY
-273 VANTDG
+273 A
-279 SMRPLKDTLEDLRA
+279 A
-293 GFAQMT
+293 G
-299 ESERSANAE
+299 
-308 SIAGK
+308 IAGK
-313 TGMAGL
+313 EGMSGL
-319 LAIVNASQKDFD
+319 LAMVNASEADFTK
-331 ELTHAIDNSAGAA
+331 LTAAIDNSAGAA
-344 KEMSEVRL
+344 KKMSEVRL

-378 GLLREGVQDATA
+378 GLLREGAQDATA

-403 PTIRREAKNFAK
+403 PTIRREAKSFAK

-423 LLDAGKWLLQHPGVI
+423 LLDAGKWLLKHPGVI

-498 KKKAVKNLAEH
+498 KKKAAKNLSEH
-509 FGNLTLSM
+509 FGGLTLSM

-541 SAGRADEFF
+541 SSGRADEFF
-550 QSMKDSLKSIQ
+550 KSMKDSLKSIQ

-587 YVTNAQDYITEKGY
+587 YVTSAQDYIAEKGY

-609 VLGDSGKEFAEDSSA
+609 VLGDSGQGFAEDSGA

-631 QLNPLKQDIS
+631 QLDPLKQDIS

-654 DKQKIVDG
+654 DKQRIVDG
-662 YLAEMADITGM
+662 YLAEMADITSI

-694 LTSESFQNFQAA
+694 LTPETFQNLQSA
-706 IAEHTEQANAAIDD
+706 IADYTEQANQSADEAYQTIL
-720 ATEKAL
+720 T
-726 ESLNV
+726 SLNA
-731 QRIAWERGE
+731 QRIAGERGKE
-740 TDSNGE
+740 GGITQA
-746 RIGLSPEEFEVKKKQ
+746 EFEDKSAEAAA
-761 LFQGG
+761 G
-766 YEKKAQQ
+766 YYRRKAE
-773 TLDGYQVMK
+773 TILNGYQTMQDTV
-782 DAIMATYG
+782 MATYG
-790 EEIQPAIEAVNKK
+790 SEIQPAMDAINESLNDSLNQIFENPNISNPEDYVKALDFAIENALNSVELSPDAKNAIGMLFEGMAPTEEQLRGLTAQIERAGGEVPEAIQKAMSNIGTVGAAAGEKEDLWTIIGNQVANSPERALLLETVQQQSGQIPQEAIKAVE
-803 ISDALAE
+803 SMYPEAE
-810 APQDAGV
+810 AAARGF
-817 EELITYLDQAYMGAS
+817 
-832 DALESFDLSD
+832 LESMR
-842 EAKGA
+842 
-847 VNMLLQ
+847 V
-853 GMKPTTEQ
+853 
-861 LQGLE
+861 
-866 EQIKASGGDIA
+866 
-877 VETMKGITAAFSD
+877 
-890 QAALTAIT
+890 
-898 GTTEDMWTVI
+898 
-908 GTQVARSAQFSDM
+908 QF
-921 AQIVADSSG
+921 A
-930 PQFPEGLQRG
+930 EGL
-940 IDSQKIKTEQTI
+940 DVTVPVNVQTI
-952 GQYYRQVG
+952 TKSNQGQTALS
-960 NEIKRQFLHPFT
+960 QF
-972 VDIKLEPVISD
+972 
-983 GDIRR
+983 
-988 NVGAPYRDP
+988 
-997 AGKKPAH
+997 KKGVLPAH
-1004 YASGGLIEKPTLSY
+1004 AEGGIFDTPHIAE
-1018 FAEESPEMAIPIDG
+1018 FAEEGPEAAIPLDG

-1050 QENNYGV
+1050 QENNYGA

-1062 SEAPA
+1062 SGAPA

-1075 TAAFPAY
+1075 PPALPTY
-1082 SPVYNLY
+1082 SPVFNLY
-1089 GSADREEVEEAEQA
+1089 GSAGREEVEEAEQA

-1111 FLRFEESRRR
+1111 FLRFEESRSR

>member
-98 QAISQASS
+98 QAVSQASS
-106 GEMKQLKEVAAEMG
+106 GDMKQLKEVAAEMG

-137 AMAGWN
+137 AMAGWK
-143 TQEMI
+143 TQEMV
-148 SGLPGVM
+148 SGLPGIM
-155 HLAAAS
+155 YLAAAS

-176 TAFGLQADDVGMFAD
+176 TAFGLQADQSARFAD

-196 SSKSNTNVAMMGE
+196 SSSSNTNVAMMGA
-209 TFRYVAPVAGSFGYT
+209 TFQYVAPVAGSFGYT
-224 VQDTAVAIGLMANS
+224 IEDVATATGLMANA
-238 GIKASNSGTALRKI
+238 GIKGEKAGTAMRTMLTNLAKPTKQMRGYMNKLSLSLVDSTGKMKPFRQQLQELRQGFS
-252 LTGLGEKTELTG
+252 GLSEAE
-264 RAFGKLTVR
+264 RAEY
-273 VANTDG
+273 A
-279 SMRPLKDTLEDLRA
+279 A
-293 GFAQMT
+293 G
-299 ESERSANAE
+299 
-308 SIAGK
+308 IAGK
-313 TGMAGL
+313 EGMSGL
-319 LAIVNASQKDFD
+319 LAMVNASEADFTK
-331 ELTHAIDNSAGAA
+331 LTAAIDNSAGAA

-352 DNLAGDITI
+352 DNLEGDVTI

-378 GLLREGVQDATA
+378 SLLREGVQDATA
-390 WLSSFTENLKEDI
+390 WVSSFTENLKEDI

-415 AAESLFGP
+415 VAESLFGP
-423 LLDAGKWLLQHPGVI
+423 LIGAGKWLLQHPGVI

-498 KKKAVKNLAEH
+498 KKKAAKNLAEH
-509 FGNLTLSM
+509 FGDLTLSM
-517 EELNEAARHIVGD
+517 EELNEAARHLVGD

-573 DASDAES
+573 DTSDAES

-587 YVTNAQDYITEKGY
+587 YVTSAQDYIAEKGY

-609 VLGDSGKEFAEDSSA
+609 VLGDSGQGFAEDSGA

-631 QLNPLKQDIS
+631 QLDPLKQDIS

-662 YLAEMADITGM
+662 YLAEMADITSM

-694 LTSESFQNFQAA
+694 LTPETFQNLQAS
-706 IAEHTEQANAAIDD
+706 IADYTEQANQSADEAYQTIL
-720 ATEKAL
+720 T
-726 ESLNV
+726 SLNA
-731 QRIAWERGE
+731 QRIAGARGKE
-740 TDSNGE
+740 GGISQA
-746 RIGLSPEEFEVKKKQ
+746 EFEDKSAEAAA
-761 LFQGG
+761 G
-766 YEKKAQQ
+766 YYRRKAE
-773 TLDGYQVMK
+773 TILNGYQTMQ
-782 DAIMATYG
+782 DTIMATYG
-790 EEIQPAIEAVNKK
+790 SEIQPAMDAINQK

-810 APQDAGV
+810 APQDASV
-817 EELITYLDQAYMGAS
+817 EELLTYLNQAYMGAS
-832 DALESFDLSD
+832 EALESFDLSD
-842 EAKGA
+842 GAKDA

-930 PQFPEGLQRG
+930 PQFPEGLQSG

-960 NEIKRQFLHPFT
+960 NEIKRQFLQPFT
-972 VDIKLEPVISD
+972 VDIKLDPVISD
-983 GDIRR
+983 GGIRR

-1062 SEAPA
+1062 SGAPA

-1075 TAAFPAY
+1075 PPALPTY
-1082 SPVYNLY
+1082 SPVFNLY
-1089 GSADREEVEEAEQA
+1089 GGAGREEVEEAERA

-1111 FLRFEESRRR
+1111 FLRFEESRSR

>member
-11 KVQIGGEVESSFGK
+11 KVRIGGEVENSFGK

-69 AAAASAGLAGVLTA
+69 AAAASAGLAGVLAA

-106 GEMKQLKEVAAEMG
+106 SEMKQLKEVAAEMG

-137 AMAGWN
+137 AMAGWK
-143 TQEMI
+143 TQEMV
-148 SGLPGVM
+148 SGLPGIM
-155 HLAAAS
+155 YLAAAS

-176 TAFGLQADDVGMFAD
+176 TAFGLQADQSARFAD

-196 SSKSNTNVAMMGE
+196 SSSSNTNVAMMGA
-209 TFRYVAPVAGSFGYT
+209 TFQYVAPVAGSFGYT
-224 VQDTAVAIGLMANS
+224 IEDVATATGLMANA
-238 GIKASNSGTALRKI
+238 GIKGEKAGTAMRTMLTNLAKPTKQMRGYMNKLSLSLVDGTGKMKPFRQQLQELRQGFS
-252 LTGLGEKTELTG
+252 GLSEAE
-264 RAFGKLTVR
+264 RAEY
-273 VANTDG
+273 A
-279 SMRPLKDTLEDLRA
+279 A
-293 GFAQMT
+293 G
-299 ESERSANAE
+299 
-308 SIAGK
+308 IAGK
-313 TGMAGL
+313 EGMSGL
-319 LAIVNASQKDFD
+319 LAMVNASEADFTK
-331 ELTHAIDNSAGAA
+331 LTAAIDNSAGAA
-344 KEMSEVRL
+344 KKMSEVRL
-352 DNLAGDITI
+352 DNLEGDITI

-378 GLLREGVQDATA
+378 SLLRKGVQDATA
-390 WLSSFTENLKEDI
+390 WVSSFTENLKEDI

-415 AAESLFGP
+415 ATESLFGP
-423 LLDAGKWLLQHPGVI
+423 LLDAGEWLLQHPGVI
-438 EGSIKGTAAA
+438 EGSIKGIAAA

-498 KKKAVKNLAEH
+498 KKKAAKNLSEH
-509 FGNLTLSM
+509 FGDLTLSM

-541 SAGRADEFF
+541 SSGRADEFF
-550 QSMKDSLKSIQ
+550 KSMKDSLKSIQ

-580 YASAVDS
+580 YVSDVDS
-587 YVTNAQDYITEKGY
+587 YVTSAQDYIAEKGY

-609 VLGDSGKEFAEDSSA
+609 VLGDSGQGFAEDSGA

-631 QLNPLKQDIS
+631 QLDPLKQDIS

-662 YLAEMADITGM
+662 YLAEMADITSM

-683 QMIEGQFAGAA
+683 HMIEGQFAGVA
-694 LTSESFQNFQAA
+694 LTPETFQNLQSA
-706 IAEHTEQANAAIDD
+706 IADYTEQANQSADEAYQTIL
-720 ATEKAL
+720 T
-726 ESLNV
+726 SLNA
-731 QRIAWERGE
+731 QRIAGERGMEGGITQAEFDEKSTEAAAGYYRRKAE
-740 TDSNGE
+740 TILN
-746 RIGLSPEEFEVKKKQ
+746 
-761 LFQGG
+761 
-766 YEKKAQQ
+766 
-773 TLDGYQVMK
+773 GYQTMQ
-782 DAIMATYG
+782 DTIMATYG
-790 EEIQPAIEAVNKK
+790 SEIQPAMDAINQK

-810 APQDAGV
+810 APKDASI
-817 EELITYLDQAYMGAS
+817 EELLTHLNEAYAGAAE
-832 DALESFDLSD
+832 ALESFDLSD
-842 EAKGA
+842 EAKDA

-866 EQIKASGGDIA
+866 EQLKASGGDIA

-908 GTQVARSAQFSDM
+908 GTQMARSAQFSDM
-921 AQIVADSSG
+921 AQIVANSSG

-940 IDSQKIKTEQTI
+940 VDSQKIKTEQTI

-960 NEIKRQFLHPFT
+960 DEIKRQFLQPFT
-972 VDIKLEPVISD
+972 VDIKLDPVISD
-983 GDIRR
+983 GGIRR

-997 AGKKPAH
+997 AGKKPEH

-1062 SEAPA
+1062 SGAPA
-1067 TSSSFQGQ
+1067 ASSSFQGQ
-1075 TAAFPAY
+1075 TAALPAY
-1082 SPVYNLY
+1082 SPVLNLY
-1089 GSADREEVEEAEQA
+1089 GNAGREEVEEAEQV

-1111 FLRFEESRRR
+1111 FLRFEESRSR

>member
-56 SFANKTFAVMAKG
+56 SFANKTFAAMAKG

-83 STMAGSSF
+83 STMAGSGF

-125 SATEAGQ
+125 SATEAGK

-143 TQEMI
+143 TQEMV

-176 TAFGLQADDVGMFAD
+176 TAFGLQADEVGMFAD

-273 VANTDG
+273 AANTDG

-403 PTIRREAKNFAK
+403 PTIRREAKSFAK

-423 LLDAGKWLLQHPGVI
+423 LLDAGKWLLKHPGVI

-483 IGGIVGISSAMERTA
+483 IGGIVGISSAMERAA
-498 KKKAVKNLAEH
+498 KKKAAKNLSEH
-509 FGNLTLSM
+509 FGGLTLSM

-541 SAGRADEFF
+541 SSGRADEFF
-550 QSMKDSLKSIQ
+550 KSMKDSLKSIQ

-580 YASAVDS
+580 YASDVDS
-587 YVTNAQDYITEKGY
+587 YVTSAQDYIAEKGY

-609 VLGDSGKEFAEDSSA
+609 VLGDSGQGFAEDSGA

-631 QLNPLKQDIS
+631 QLDPLKQDIS

-654 DKQKIVDG
+654 DKQNIVDS
-662 YLAEMADITGM
+662 YLAEMADITSM

-694 LTSESFQNFQAA
+694 LTPETFQNLQSA
-706 IAEHTEQANAAIDD
+706 IADYTEQANQSADEAYQTIL
-720 ATEKAL
+720 T
-726 ESLNV
+726 SLNA
-731 QRIAWERGE
+731 QRIAGERGKE
-740 TDSNGE
+740 GGITQA
-746 RIGLSPEEFEVKKKQ
+746 EFEDKSAEAAA
-761 LFQGG
+761 G
-766 YEKKAQQ
+766 YYRRKAE
-773 TLDGYQVMK
+773 TILNGYQTMQDTV
-782 DAIMATYG
+782 MATYG
-790 EEIQPAIEAVNKK
+790 SEIQPAIEAVNQK

-810 APQDAGV
+810 VPQDAGV
-817 EELITYLDQAYMGAS
+817 EELITYLDQAYMGVS
-832 DALESFDLSD
+832 EALESFDLSD
-842 EAKGA
+842 EAKDA

-861 LQGLE
+861 LHGLE

-921 AQIVADSSG
+921 AQIVANSSG

-940 IDSQKIKTEQTI
+940 VDSQKIKTEQTI

-960 NEIKRQFLHPFT
+960 DEIKRQFLQPFT
-972 VDIKLEPVISD
+972 VDIKLDPVISD
-983 GDIRR
+983 GSIRR
-988 NVGAPYRDP
+988 NVGVPYRDP
-997 AGKKPAH
+997 ADKKPEH

-1032 SRNATE
+1032 SRNAAE

-1050 QENNYGV
+1050 QENNYGA

-1062 SEAPA
+1062 SGAPA
-1067 TSSSFQGQ
+1067 VSSSFQGQ
-1075 TAAFPAY
+1075 TAVLPTY
-1082 SPVYNLY
+1082 SPVFNLY
-1089 GSADREEVEEAEQA
+1089 GSAGREEVEEAEQA

-1111 FLRFEESRRR
+1111 FLRFEESRSR

>member
-1 MAGKGKGYEL
+1 MAGNGKGYEL

-106 GEMKQLKEVAAEMG
+106 GDMKQLKEVAAEMG

-137 AMAGWN
+137 AMAGWK
-143 TQEMI
+143 TQEMV
-148 SGLPGVM
+148 SGLPGIM
-155 HLAAAS
+155 YLAAAS

-176 TAFGLQADDVGMFAD
+176 TAFGLQADQSAHFAD

-196 SSKSNTNVAMMGE
+196 SSSSNTNVAMMGA
-209 TFRYVAPVAGSFGYT
+209 TFQYVAPVAGSFGYT
-224 VQDTAVAIGLMANS
+224 IEDVATATGLMANA
-238 GIKASNSGTALRKI
+238 GIKGEKAGTAMRTMLTNLAKPTKQMRGYMNKLSLSLVDSTGKMKPFRQQLQELRQGFS
-252 LTGLGEKTELTG
+252 GLSEAE
-264 RAFGKLTVR
+264 RAEY
-273 VANTDG
+273 A
-279 SMRPLKDTLEDLRA
+279 A
-293 GFAQMT
+293 G
-299 ESERSANAE
+299 
-308 SIAGK
+308 IAGK
-313 TGMAGL
+313 EGMSGL
-319 LAIVNASQKDFD
+319 LAMVNASEADFTK
-331 ELTHAIDNSAGAA
+331 LTAAIDNSAGAA

-352 DNLAGDITI
+352 DNLEGDVTI
-361 LKSGLEGAGIE
+361 LKSGLEGVGIE

-378 GLLREGVQDATA
+378 SLLREGVQDATA

-415 AAESLFGP
+415 VAESLFGP
-423 LLDAGKWLLQHPGVI
+423 FLDAGKWLLKHPGVI

-498 KKKAVKNLAEH
+498 KKKAAKNLAEH
-509 FGNLTLSM
+509 FGDLTLSM
-517 EELNEAARHIVGD
+517 EELNEAARHLVGD

-541 SAGRADEFF
+541 SAGRADNFF

-561 KTEWKLSMGMEL
+561 KMEWKLSMGMEL
-573 DASDAES
+573 DTSDAES

-587 YVTNAQDYITEKGY
+587 YVTSAQDYIAEKGY

-609 VLGDSGKEFAEDSSA
+609 VLGDSGQGFAEDSSA

-631 QLNPLKQDIS
+631 QMNPLKQDIS

-654 DKQKIVDG
+654 DKQKIVDD
-662 YLAEMADITGM
+662 YLAEMADITSM

-694 LTSESFQNFQAA
+694 LTPETFQNLQSA
-706 IAEHTEQANAAIDD
+706 IADYTEQANQSADEAYQTIL
-720 ATEKAL
+720 T
-726 ESLNV
+726 SLNA
-731 QRIAWERGE
+731 QRIAGERGTEGGITQAEFDEKSAEAAAGYYRRKAE
-740 TDSNGE
+740 TILN
-746 RIGLSPEEFEVKKKQ
+746 
-761 LFQGG
+761 
-766 YEKKAQQ
+766 
-773 TLDGYQVMK
+773 GYQTMQ
-782 DAIMATYG
+782 DTIMATYG
-790 EEIQPAIEAVNKK
+790 SEIQPAMDAINQK

-810 APQDAGV
+810 APQDASV
-817 EELITYLDQAYMGAS
+817 EELLTYLNQAYAGAS
-832 DALESFDLSD
+832 EALESFDLSD
-842 EAKGA
+842 GAKDA

-930 PQFPEGLQRG
+930 PQFPEGLQSG

-960 NEIKRQFLHPFT
+960 NEIKRQFLQPFT
-972 VDIKLEPVISD
+972 VDIKLDSVISD
-983 GDIRR
+983 GGIRR

-1057 YSKAL
+1057 YSKAF
-1062 SEAPA
+1062 SGAPA
-1067 TSSSFQGQ
+1067 TSSGFQGQ
-1075 TAAFPAY
+1075 TAALPTY
-1082 SPVYNLY
+1082 SPVFNLY
-1089 GSADREEVEEAEQA
+1089 GSAGREEVEDAEQA

-1111 FLRFEESRRR
+1111 FLRFEESRSR

>member
-106 GEMKQLKEVAAEMG
+106 GDMKQLKEVAAEMG

-137 AMAGWN
+137 AMAGWK
-143 TQEMI
+143 TQEMV
-148 SGLPGVM
+148 SGLPGIM
-155 HLAAAS
+155 YLAAAS

-176 TAFGLQADDVGMFAD
+176 TAFGLQADQSAHFAD

-196 SSKSNTNVAMMGE
+196 SSSSNTNVAMMGA
-209 TFRYVAPVAGSFGYT
+209 TFQYVAPVAGSFGYT
-224 VQDTAVAIGLMANS
+224 IEDVATATGLMANA
-238 GIKASNSGTALRKI
+238 GIKGEKAGTAMRTMLTNLAKPTKQMRGYMNKLSLSLVDSTGKMKPFRQQLQELRQGFS
-252 LTGLGEKTELTG
+252 GLSEAE
-264 RAFGKLTVR
+264 RAEY
-273 VANTDG
+273 A
-279 SMRPLKDTLEDLRA
+279 A
-293 GFAQMT
+293 G
-299 ESERSANAE
+299 
-308 SIAGK
+308 IAGK
-313 TGMAGL
+313 EGMSGL
-319 LAIVNASQKDFD
+319 LAMVNASEADFTK
-331 ELTHAIDNSAGAA
+331 LTAAIDNSAGAA

-352 DNLAGDITI
+352 DNLEGDVTI
-361 LKSGLEGAGIE
+361 LKSGLEGVGIE

-378 GLLREGVQDATA
+378 SLLREGVQDATA

-415 AAESLFGP
+415 VAESLFGP
-423 LLDAGKWLLQHPGVI
+423 FLDAGKWLLKHPGVI

-498 KKKAVKNLAEH
+498 KKKAAKNLAEH
-509 FGNLTLSM
+509 FGDLTLSM
-517 EELNEAARHIVGD
+517 EELNEAARHLVGD

-541 SAGRADEFF
+541 SAGRADNFF

-561 KTEWKLSMGMEL
+561 KMEWKLSMGMEL
-573 DASDAES
+573 DTSDAES

-587 YVTNAQDYITEKGY
+587 YVTSAQDYIAEKGY

-609 VLGDSGKEFAEDSSA
+609 VLGDSGQGFAEDSSA

-631 QLNPLKQDIS
+631 QMNPLKQDIS

-654 DKQKIVDG
+654 DKQKIVDD
-662 YLAEMADITGM
+662 YLAEMADITSM

-694 LTSESFQNFQAA
+694 LTPETFQNLQSA
-706 IAEHTEQANAAIDD
+706 IADYTEQANQSADEAYQTIL
-720 ATEKAL
+720 T
-726 ESLNV
+726 SLNA
-731 QRIAWERGE
+731 QRIAGERGTEGGITQAEFDEKSAEAAAGYYRRKAE
-740 TDSNGE
+740 TILN
-746 RIGLSPEEFEVKKKQ
+746 
-761 LFQGG
+761 
-766 YEKKAQQ
+766 
-773 TLDGYQVMK
+773 GYQTMQ
-782 DAIMATYG
+782 DTIMATYG
-790 EEIQPAIEAVNKK
+790 SEIQPAMDAINQK

-810 APQDAGV
+810 APQDASV
-817 EELITYLDQAYMGAS
+817 EELLTYLNQAYAGAS
-832 DALESFDLSD
+832 EALESFDLSD
-842 EAKGA
+842 GAKDA

-930 PQFPEGLQRG
+930 PQFPEGLQSG

-960 NEIKRQFLHPFT
+960 NEIKRQFLQPFT
-972 VDIKLEPVISD
+972 VDIKLDSVISD
-983 GDIRR
+983 GGIRR

-1057 YSKAL
+1057 YSKAF
-1062 SEAPA
+1062 SGAPA
-1067 TSSSFQGQ
+1067 TSSGFQGQ
-1075 TAAFPAY
+1075 TAALPTY
-1082 SPVYNLY
+1082 SPVFNLY
-1089 GSADREEVEEAEQA
+1089 GSAGREEVEDAEQA

-1111 FLRFEESRRR
+1111 FLRFEESRSR

>member
-69 AAAASAGLAGVLTA
+69 AAAASAGLAGVLSA

-106 GEMKQLKEVAAEMG
+106 GDMKQLKEVAAEMG

-137 AMAGWN
+137 AMAGWK
-143 TQEMI
+143 TQEMV
-148 SGLPGVM
+148 SGLPGIM
-155 HLAAAS
+155 YLAAAS

-176 TAFGLQADDVGMFAD
+176 TAFGLQADQSAHFAD

-196 SSKSNTNVAMMGE
+196 SSSSNTNVAMMGA
-209 TFRYVAPVAGSFGYT
+209 TFQYVAPVAGSFGYT
-224 VQDTAVAIGLMANS
+224 IEDVATATGLMANA
-238 GIKASNSGTALRKI
+238 GIKGEKAGTAMRTMLTNLAKPTKQMRGYMNKLSLSLVDGTGKMKPFRQQLQELRQGFS
-252 LTGLGEKTELTG
+252 GLSEAE
-264 RAFGKLTVR
+264 RAEY
-273 VANTDG
+273 A
-279 SMRPLKDTLEDLRA
+279 A
-293 GFAQMT
+293 G
-299 ESERSANAE
+299 
-308 SIAGK
+308 IAGK
-313 TGMAGL
+313 EGMSGL
-319 LAIVNASQKDFD
+319 LAMVNASEADFTK
-331 ELTHAIDNSAGAA
+331 LTAAIDNSAGAA
-344 KEMSEVRL
+344 KKMSEVRL

>member
-83 STMAGSSF
+83 STMAGSGF

-125 SATEAGQ
+125 SATEAGK

-137 AMAGWN
+137 AMAGWK
-143 TQEMI
+143 TQEMV

-155 HLAAAS
+155 YLAAAS

-176 TAFGLQADDVGMFAD
+176 TAFGLQADQSARFAD

-196 SSKSNTNVAMMGE
+196 SSSSNTNVAMMGA
-209 TFRYVAPVAGSFGYT
+209 TFQYVAPVAGSFGYT
-224 VQDTAVAIGLMANS
+224 IEDVATATGLMANA
-238 GIKASNSGTALRKI
+238 GIKGEKAGTAMRTMLTNLAKPTKQMRGYMNKLSLSLVDGTGKMKPFRQQLQELRQGFS
-252 LTGLGEKTELTG
+252 GLSEAE
-264 RAFGKLTVR
+264 RAEY
-273 VANTDG
+273 A
-279 SMRPLKDTLEDLRA
+279 A
-293 GFAQMT
+293 G
-299 ESERSANAE
+299 
-308 SIAGK
+308 IAGK
-313 TGMAGL
+313 EGMSGL
-319 LAIVNASQKDFD
+319 LAMVNASEADFTK
-331 ELTHAIDNSAGAA
+331 LTAAIDNSAGAA
-344 KEMSEVRL
+344 KKMSEVRL

-403 PTIRREAKNFAK
+403 PTIRREAKSFAK

-423 LLDAGKWLLQHPGVI
+423 LLDAGKWLLKHPGVI

-498 KKKAVKNLAEH
+498 KKKAAKNLSEH
-509 FGNLTLSM
+509 FGGLTLSM

-541 SAGRADEFF
+541 SSGRADEFF
-550 QSMKDSLKSIQ
+550 KSMKDSLKSIQ

-580 YASAVDS
+580 YVSAVDS
-587 YVTNAQDYITEKGY
+587 YITSAQDYVTEKGY

-609 VLGDSGKEFAEDSSA
+609 VLGDSGQGFAEDSGA

-631 QLNPLKQDIS
+631 QLDPLKQDIS

-654 DKQKIVDG
+654 DKQNIVDG
-662 YLAEMADITGM
+662 YLAEMADITSM

-694 LTSESFQNFQAA
+694 LTPETFQNLQSA
-706 IAEHTEQANAAIDD
+706 IADYTEQANQSADEAYQTIL
-720 ATEKAL
+720 T
-726 ESLNV
+726 SLNA
-731 QRIAWERGE
+731 QRIAGERGKE
-740 TDSNGE
+740 GGITQT
-746 RIGLSPEEFEVKKKQ
+746 EFEDKSAEAAA
-761 LFQGG
+761 G
-766 YEKKAQQ
+766 YYRRKAE
-773 TLDGYQVMK
+773 TILNGYQTMQDTV
-782 DAIMATYG
+782 MATYG
-790 EEIQPAIEAVNKK
+790 SEIQPAMDAINESLNDSLNQIFENPNISNPEDYVKALDFAIENALNSVELSPDAKNAIGMLLEGMAPTEEQLRDLTSQIERAGGEVPEAIQKAMSDIGTVGAAAGEKEDLWTIIGNQVANSPERALLLETVQQQSGQIPQEAIKAVE
-803 ISDALAE
+803 SMYPEAE
-810 APQDAGV
+810 AAARGF
-817 EELITYLDQAYMGAS
+817 
-832 DALESFDLSD
+832 LESMSVQFAEGLDVTVPVNVQTITKSNQGQTALSQFK
-842 EAKGA
+842 KGA
-847 VNMLLQ
+847 L
-853 GMKPTTEQ
+853 
-861 LQGLE
+861 
-866 EQIKASGGDIA
+866 
-877 VETMKGITAAFSD
+877 
-890 QAALTAIT
+890 
-898 GTTEDMWTVI
+898 
-908 GTQVARSAQFSDM
+908 
-921 AQIVADSSG
+921 
-930 PQFPEGLQRG
+930 
-940 IDSQKIKTEQTI
+940 
-952 GQYYRQVG
+952 
-960 NEIKRQFLHPFT
+960 
-972 VDIKLEPVISD
+972 
-983 GDIRR
+983 
-988 NVGAPYRDP
+988 
-997 AGKKPAH
+997 PAH
-1004 YASGGLIEKPTLSY
+1004 AEGGIFDTPHIAE
-1018 FAEESPEMAIPIDG
+1018 FAEEGPEAAIPLDG
-1032 SRNATE
+1032 SRNAAE

-1062 SEAPA
+1062 SGAPA
-1067 TSSSFQGQ
+1067 VSSSFQGQ
-1075 TAAFPAY
+1075 TAVLPTY
-1082 SPVYNLY
+1082 SPVFNLY
-1089 GSADREEVEEAEQA
+1089 GSAGREEVEEAEQA

-1111 FLRFEESRRR
+1111 FLRFEESRSR

>member
-106 GEMKQLKEVAAEMG
+106 GDMKQLKEVAAEMG

-137 AMAGWN
+137 AMAGWK
-143 TQEMI
+143 TQEMV
-148 SGLPGVM
+148 SGLPGIM
-155 HLAAAS
+155 YLAAAS

-176 TAFGLQADDVGMFAD
+176 TAFGLQADQSAHFAD

-196 SSKSNTNVAMMGE
+196 SSSSNTNVAMMGA
-209 TFRYVAPVAGSFGYT
+209 TFQYVAPVAGSFGYT
-224 VQDTAVAIGLMANS
+224 IEDVATATGLMANA
-238 GIKASNSGTALRKI
+238 GIKGEKAGTAMRTMLTNLAKPTKQMRGYMNKLSLSLVDSTGKMKPFRQQLQELRQGFS
-252 LTGLGEKTELTG
+252 GLSEAE
-264 RAFGKLTVR
+264 RAEY
-273 VANTDG
+273 A
-279 SMRPLKDTLEDLRA
+279 A
-293 GFAQMT
+293 G
-299 ESERSANAE
+299 
-308 SIAGK
+308 IAGK
-313 TGMAGL
+313 EGMSGL
-319 LAIVNASQKDFD
+319 LAMVNASEADFTK
-331 ELTHAIDNSAGAA
+331 LTAAIDNSAGAA

-352 DNLAGDITI
+352 DNLEGDVTI

-372 IYGGFS
+372 VYGGFS
-378 GLLREGVQDATA
+378 SLLREGVQDATA

-415 AAESLFGP
+415 VAESLFGP
-423 LLDAGKWLLQHPGVI
+423 FLDAGKWLLKHPGVI

-498 KKKAVKNLAEH
+498 KKKAAKNLAEH
-509 FGNLTLSM
+509 FGDLTLSM
-517 EELNEAARHIVGD
+517 EELNEAARHLVGD

-541 SAGRADEFF
+541 SAGRADNFF

-561 KTEWKLSMGMEL
+561 KMEWKLSMGMEL
-573 DASDAES
+573 DTSDAES

-587 YVTNAQDYITEKGY
+587 YVTSAQDYIAEKGY

-609 VLGDSGKEFAEDSSA
+609 VLGDSGQGFAEDSSA

-631 QLNPLKQDIS
+631 QMNPLKQDIS

-654 DKQKIVDG
+654 DKQKIVDD
-662 YLAEMADITGM
+662 YLAEMADITSM

-694 LTSESFQNFQAA
+694 LTPETFQNLQSA
-706 IAEHTEQANAAIDD
+706 IADYTEQANQSADEAYQTIL
-720 ATEKAL
+720 T
-726 ESLNV
+726 SLNA
-731 QRIAWERGE
+731 QRIAGERGTEGGITQAEFDEKSAEAAAGYYRRKAE
-740 TDSNGE
+740 TILN
-746 RIGLSPEEFEVKKKQ
+746 
-761 LFQGG
+761 
-766 YEKKAQQ
+766 
-773 TLDGYQVMK
+773 GYQTMQ
-782 DAIMATYG
+782 DTIMATYG
-790 EEIQPAIEAVNKK
+790 SEIQPAMDAINQK

-810 APQDAGV
+810 APQDASV
-817 EELITYLDQAYMGAS
+817 EELLTYLNQAYAGAS
-832 DALESFDLSD
+832 EALESFDLSD
-842 EAKGA
+842 GAKDA

-930 PQFPEGLQRG
+930 PQFPEGLQSG

-960 NEIKRQFLHPFT
+960 NEIKRQFLQPFT
-972 VDIKLEPVISD
+972 VDIKLDSVISD
-983 GDIRR
+983 GGIRR

-1057 YSKAL
+1057 YSKAF
-1062 SEAPA
+1062 SGAPA
-1067 TSSSFQGQ
+1067 TSSGFQGQ
-1075 TAAFPAY
+1075 TAALPTY
-1082 SPVYNLY
+1082 SPVFNLY
-1089 GSADREEVEEAEQA
+1089 GSAGREEVEEAEQA

-1111 FLRFEESRRR
+1111 FLRFEESRSR

>member
-83 STMAGSSF
+83 STMAGSGF

-125 SATEAGQ
+125 SATEAGK

-137 AMAGWN
+137 AMAGWK
-143 TQEMI
+143 TQEMV

-155 HLAAAS
+155 YLAAAS

-176 TAFGLQADDVGMFAD
+176 TAFGLQADQSARFAD

-196 SSKSNTNVAMMGE
+196 SSSSNTNVAMMGA
-209 TFRYVAPVAGSFGYT
+209 TFQYVAPVAGSFGYT
-224 VQDTAVAIGLMANS
+224 IEDVATATGLMANA
-238 GIKASNSGTALRKI
+238 GIKGEKAGTAMRTMLTNLAKPTKQMRGYMNKLSLSLVDGTGKMKPFRQQLQELRQGFS
-252 LTGLGEKTELTG
+252 GLSEAE
-264 RAFGKLTVR
+264 RAEY
-273 VANTDG
+273 A
-279 SMRPLKDTLEDLRA
+279 A
-293 GFAQMT
+293 G
-299 ESERSANAE
+299 
-308 SIAGK
+308 IAGK
-313 TGMAGL
+313 EGMSGL
-319 LAIVNASQKDFD
+319 LAMVNASEADFTK
-331 ELTHAIDNSAGAA
+331 LTAAIDNSAGAA
-344 KEMSEVRL
+344 KKMSEVRL

-403 PTIRREAKNFAK
+403 PTIRREAKSFAK

-423 LLDAGKWLLQHPGVI
+423 LLDAGKWLLKHPGVI

-498 KKKAVKNLAEH
+498 KKKAAKNLSEH
-509 FGNLTLSM
+509 FGGLTLSM

-541 SAGRADEFF
+541 SSGRADEFF
-550 QSMKDSLKSIQ
+550 KSMKDSLKSIQ

-580 YASAVDS
+580 YVSAVDS
-587 YVTNAQDYITEKGY
+587 YITSAQDYVTEKGY

-609 VLGDSGKEFAEDSSA
+609 VLGDSGQGFAEDSGA

-631 QLNPLKQDIS
+631 QLDPLKQDIS

-654 DKQKIVDG
+654 DKQNIVDG
-662 YLAEMADITGM
+662 YLAEMADITSM

-694 LTSESFQNFQAA
+694 LTPETFQNLQSA
-706 IAEHTEQANAAIDD
+706 IADYTEQANQSADEAYQTIL
-720 ATEKAL
+720 T
-726 ESLNV
+726 SLNA
-731 QRIAWERGE
+731 QRIAGERGKE
-740 TDSNGE
+740 GGITQT
-746 RIGLSPEEFEVKKKQ
+746 EFEDKSAEAAA
-761 LFQGG
+761 G
-766 YEKKAQQ
+766 YYRRKAE
-773 TLDGYQVMK
+773 TILNGYQTMQDTV
-782 DAIMATYG
+782 MATYG
-790 EEIQPAIEAVNKK
+790 SEIQPAMDAINESLNDSLNQIFENPNISNPEDYVKALDFAIENALNSVELSPDAKNAIGMLLEGMAPTEEQLRDLTSQIERAGGEVPEAIQKAMSDIGTVGAAAGEKEDLWTIIGNQVANSPERALLLETVQQQSGQIPQEAIKAVE
-803 ISDALAE
+803 SMYPEAE
-810 APQDAGV
+810 AAARGF
-817 EELITYLDQAYMGAS
+817 
-832 DALESFDLSD
+832 LESMRVQFAEGLDVTVPVNVQTITKSNQGQTVLSQFK
-842 EAKGA
+842 KGA
-847 VNMLLQ
+847 L
-853 GMKPTTEQ
+853 
-861 LQGLE
+861 
-866 EQIKASGGDIA
+866 
-877 VETMKGITAAFSD
+877 
-890 QAALTAIT
+890 
-898 GTTEDMWTVI
+898 
-908 GTQVARSAQFSDM
+908 
-921 AQIVADSSG
+921 
-930 PQFPEGLQRG
+930 
-940 IDSQKIKTEQTI
+940 
-952 GQYYRQVG
+952 
-960 NEIKRQFLHPFT
+960 
-972 VDIKLEPVISD
+972 
-983 GDIRR
+983 
-988 NVGAPYRDP
+988 
-997 AGKKPAH
+997 PAH
-1004 YASGGLIEKPTLSY
+1004 AEGGIFDTPHIAE
-1018 FAEESPEMAIPIDG
+1018 FAEEGPEAAIPLDG
-1032 SRNATE
+1032 SRNAAE

-1062 SEAPA
+1062 SGAPA
-1067 TSSSFQGQ
+1067 VSSSFQGQ
-1075 TAAFPAY
+1075 TAVLPTY
-1082 SPVYNLY
+1082 SPVFNLY
-1089 GSADREEVEEAEQA
+1089 GSAGREEVEEAEQA

-1111 FLRFEESRRR
+1111 FLRFEESRSR

>member
-106 GEMKQLKEVAAEMG
+106 GDMKQLKEVAAEMG

-137 AMAGWN
+137 AMAGWK
-143 TQEMI
+143 TQEMV
-148 SGLPGVM
+148 SGLPGIM
-155 HLAAAS
+155 YLAAAS

-176 TAFGLQADDVGMFAD
+176 TAFGLQADQSAHFAD

-196 SSKSNTNVAMMGE
+196 SSSSNTNVAMMGA
-209 TFRYVAPVAGSFGYT
+209 TFQYVAPVAGSFGYT
-224 VQDTAVAIGLMANS
+224 IEDVATATGLMANA
-238 GIKASNSGTALRKI
+238 GIKGEKAGTAMRTMLTNLAKPTKQMRGYMNKLSLSLVDSTGKMKPFRQQLQELRQGFS
-252 LTGLGEKTELTG
+252 GLSEAE
-264 RAFGKLTVR
+264 RAEY
-273 VANTDG
+273 A
-279 SMRPLKDTLEDLRA
+279 A
-293 GFAQMT
+293 G
-299 ESERSANAE
+299 
-308 SIAGK
+308 IAGK
-313 TGMAGL
+313 EGMSGL
-319 LAIVNASQKDFD
+319 LAMVNASEADFTK
-331 ELTHAIDNSAGAA
+331 LTAAIDNSAGAA

-352 DNLAGDITI
+352 DNLEGDVTI

-378 GLLREGVQDATA
+378 SLLREGVQDATA

-415 AAESLFGP
+415 VAESLFGP
-423 LLDAGKWLLQHPGVI
+423 FLDAGKWLLKHPGVI

-498 KKKAVKNLAEH
+498 KKKAAKNLSEH
-509 FGNLTLSM
+509 FGGLTLSM

-541 SAGRADEFF
+541 SSGRADEFF
-550 QSMKDSLKSIQ
+550 KSMKDSLKSMQ

-587 YVTNAQDYITEKGY
+587 YVTSAQDYIAEKGY

-609 VLGDSGKEFAEDSSA
+609 VLGDSGQGFAEDSGA

-631 QLNPLKQDIS
+631 QLDPLKQDIS

-654 DKQKIVDG
+654 DKQRIVDG
-662 YLAEMADITGM
+662 YLAEMADITSI

-694 LTSESFQNFQAA
+694 LTPETFQNLQSA
-706 IAEHTEQANAAIDD
+706 IADYTEQANQSADEAYQTIL
-720 ATEKAL
+720 T
-726 ESLNV
+726 SLNA
-731 QRIAWERGE
+731 QRIAGERGKE
-740 TDSNGE
+740 GGITQA
-746 RIGLSPEEFEVKKKQ
+746 EFEDKSAEAAA
-761 LFQGG
+761 G
-766 YEKKAQQ
+766 YYRRKAE
-773 TLDGYQVMK
+773 TILNGYQTMQDTV
-782 DAIMATYG
+782 MATYG
-790 EEIQPAIEAVNKK
+790 SEIQPAMDAINESLNDSLNQIFENPNISNPEDYVKALDFAIENALNSVELSPDAKNAIGMLFEGMAPTEEQLRGLTAQIERAGGEVPEAIQKAMSNIGTVGAAAGEKEDLWTIIGNQVANSPERALLLETVQQQSGQIPQEAIKAVE
-803 ISDALAE
+803 SMYPEAE
-810 APQDAGV
+810 AAARGF
-817 EELITYLDQAYMGAS
+817 
-832 DALESFDLSD
+832 LESMR
-842 EAKGA
+842 
-847 VNMLLQ
+847 V
-853 GMKPTTEQ
+853 
-861 LQGLE
+861 
-866 EQIKASGGDIA
+866 
-877 VETMKGITAAFSD
+877 
-890 QAALTAIT
+890 
-898 GTTEDMWTVI
+898 
-908 GTQVARSAQFSDM
+908 QF
-921 AQIVADSSG
+921 A
-930 PQFPEGLQRG
+930 EGL
-940 IDSQKIKTEQTI
+940 DVTVPVNVQTI
-952 GQYYRQVG
+952 TKSNQGQTALS
-960 NEIKRQFLHPFT
+960 QF
-972 VDIKLEPVISD
+972 
-983 GDIRR
+983 
-988 NVGAPYRDP
+988 
-997 AGKKPAH
+997 KKGVLPAH
-1004 YASGGLIEKPTLSY
+1004 AEGGIFDTPHIAE
-1018 FAEESPEMAIPIDG
+1018 FAEEGPEAAIPLDG

-1050 QENNYGV
+1050 QENNYGA

-1062 SEAPA
+1062 SGAPA

-1075 TAAFPAY
+1075 PPALPTY
-1082 SPVYNLY
+1082 SPVFNLY
-1089 GSADREEVEEAEQA
+1089 GSAGREEVEEAEQA

-1111 FLRFEESRRR
+1111 FLRFEESRSR

>member
-69 AAAASAGLAGVLTA
+69 AVAASAGLAGVLTA

-106 GEMKQLKEVAAEMG
+106 GDMKQLKEVAAEMG

-137 AMAGWN
+137 AMAGWK
-143 TQEMI
+143 TQEMV
-148 SGLPGVM
+148 SGLPGIM
-155 HLAAAS
+155 YLAAAS

-176 TAFGLQADDVGMFAD
+176 TAFGLQADQSAHFAD

-196 SSKSNTNVAMMGE
+196 SSSSNTNVAMMGA
-209 TFRYVAPVAGSFGYT
+209 TFQYVAPVAGSFGYT
-224 VQDTAVAIGLMANS
+224 IEDVATATGLMANA
-238 GIKASNSGTALRKI
+238 GIKGEKAGTAMRTMLTNLAKPTKQMRGYMNKLSLSLVDGTGKMKPFRQQLQELRQGFS
-252 LTGLGEKTELTG
+252 GLSEAE
-264 RAFGKLTVR
+264 RAEY
-273 VANTDG
+273 A
-279 SMRPLKDTLEDLRA
+279 A
-293 GFAQMT
+293 G
-299 ESERSANAE
+299 
-308 SIAGK
+308 IAGK
-313 TGMAGL
+313 EGMSGL
-319 LAIVNASQKDFD
+319 LAMVNASEADFTK
-331 ELTHAIDNSAGAA
+331 LTAAIDNSAGAA
-344 KEMSEVRL
+344 KKMSEVRL

-378 GLLREGVQDATA
+378 GLLREGAQDATA

-403 PTIRREAKNFAK
+403 PTIRREAKSFAK

-423 LLDAGKWLLQHPGVI
+423 LLDAGKWLLKHPGVI

-498 KKKAVKNLAEH
+498 KKKAAKNLAEH
-509 FGNLTLSM
+509 FGDLTLSM
-517 EELNEAARHIVGD
+517 EELNEAARHLVGD

-541 SAGRADEFF
+541 SAGRADNFF

-561 KTEWKLSMGMEL
+561 KMEWKLSMGMEL
-573 DASDAES
+573 DTSDAES

-587 YVTNAQDYITEKGY
+587 YVTSAQDYIAEKGY

-609 VLGDSGKEFAEDSSA
+609 VLGDSGQGFAEDSSA

-631 QLNPLKQDIS
+631 QMNPLKQDIS

-654 DKQKIVDG
+654 DKQKIVDD
-662 YLAEMADITGM
+662 YLAEMADITSM

-694 LTSESFQNFQAA
+694 LTPETFQNLQSA
-706 IAEHTEQANAAIDD
+706 IADYTEQANQSADEAYQTIL
-720 ATEKAL
+720 T
-726 ESLNV
+726 SLNA
-731 QRIAWERGE
+731 QRIAGERGTEGGITQAEFDEKSAEAAAGYYRRKAE
-740 TDSNGE
+740 TILN
-746 RIGLSPEEFEVKKKQ
+746 
-761 LFQGG
+761 
-766 YEKKAQQ
+766 
-773 TLDGYQVMK
+773 GYQTMQ
-782 DAIMATYG
+782 DTIMATYG
-790 EEIQPAIEAVNKK
+790 SEIQPAMDAINQK

-810 APQDAGV
+810 APQDASV
-817 EELITYLDQAYMGAS
+817 EELLTYLNQAYAGAS
-832 DALESFDLSD
+832 EALESFDLSD
-842 EAKGA
+842 GAKDA

-930 PQFPEGLQRG
+930 PQFPEGLQSG

-960 NEIKRQFLHPFT
+960 NEIKRQFLQPFT
-972 VDIKLEPVISD
+972 VDIKLDSVISD
-983 GDIRR
+983 GGIRR

-1057 YSKAL
+1057 YSKAF
-1062 SEAPA
+1062 SGAPA
-1067 TSSSFQGQ
+1067 TSSGFQGQ
-1075 TAAFPAY
+1075 TAALPTY
-1082 SPVYNLY
+1082 SPVFNLY
-1089 GSADREEVEEAEQA
+1089 GSAGREEVEDAEQA

-1111 FLRFEESRRR
+1111 FLRFEESRSR